1 MKRHKLIQRLTAAL
15 VAGAMALSFCA
26 PALAEAP
33 SAAAD
38 PAAPAA
44 TASTAE
50 NSTADTIVFDQLY
63 LGTQEDWAKTIAD
76 GSSGDV
82 ALQYTAADRT
92 LTVTGTYFRALTISA
107 PGVNVVLTGTTGPA
121 VKGDLTITDSAS
133 VAVTSSAA
141 GAQAVTG
148 STDITSDGAVSI
160 TGADRAVGGENLT
173 VNAGGDVTIVGG
185 CEGAS
190 IWHSASITTTGSVTL
205 TTTNSGGWV
214 QGTAGTGVLTVDAGG
229 DVTITGGTASQPTVN
244 DATVRCGGEFE
255 LRNPAG
261 GLVLCD
267 KTSDGKSGNLHYYN
281 TGATELVFRASSM
294 GATCDVFQPGG
305 STVFGTLGD
314 PSWITAKHEQDYQLT
329 LTNCSTM
336 FTRDSGTFYKD
347 ENINLRQTRP
357 LDGTV
362 FKGWTVT
369 TADGTD
375 VPFES
380 TSNGIRFTMP
390 ACAVMAA
397 ANWERA
403 TGQALWLSTE
413 RGHIMVTAD
422 LLKADPI
429 NGITYEDG
437 TFIVDEIKAAKT
449 LRVLGLAP
457 TEDELPDV
465 VLKNLTVDTLIV
477 DGVRDVTLDACRIG
491 ELVGYDHLD
500 TNYSLQITNARDV
513 VLANTSSRYSDIS
526 GVRNVTAKT
535 DGTLCDRLNI
545 DCTGDIAL
553 STAANTLGVACY
565 LRAGGSIRLTGA
577 PWYNLWVSSAQ
588 NVTVDANALPRHA
601 SFACSGI
608 VDITQRD
615 GSAIVEWDSDAA
627 WYLLEYYPETE
638 QPYVVTLNGE
648 TGEVRSDSYQLNN
661 LDDLR
666 AVQHLLITPASLLPD
681 DVDSD
686 AVGQFITDA
695 SGVLVSAALAGAAIY
710 GGYEVATR
718 VMLKNLLPEGAAIPA
733 TRGEL
738 AQLLWNAAGRP
749 EAGAVV
755 TVYPDITDADQQAAA
770 RWCTEQGLLTARSD
784 GTFAPTAGCPS
795 GGSSRCGTTP
805 LQNNAP
811 SSKASASALA
821 FLLHCTALLSPF
833 SSPAPPFLLTKTR
846 LAIIIM

>member
-1 MKRHKLIQRLTAAL
+1 MKLYTLTRRFTAAVLTA
-15 VAGAMALSFCA
+15 AMALSFCA

-33 SAAAD
+33 SAVAD

-63 LGTQEDWAKTIAD
+63 FGTQEDWDRTIVGAP
-76 GSSGDV
+76 SGDV
-82 ALQYTAADRT
+82 VLQYTAANRT
-92 LTVTGTYFRALTISA
+92 LTVTGTYFQALTISA
-107 PGVNVVLTGTTGPA
+107 PGVNVVLNGTTGPA
-121 VKGDLTITDSAS
+121 VMGDLTITDSAS

-205 TTTNSGGWV
+205 KTTNSGGWA
-214 QGTAGTGVLTVDAGG
+214 QGTAGTGVLTVDAGS
-229 DVTITGGTASQPTVN
+229 DVTITGGTANHPTVN
-244 DATVRCGGEFE
+244 GAIIRCGGEFE
-255 LRNPAG
+255 LLNPLG
-261 GLVLCD
+261 GRILPDTVSGS
-267 KTSDGKSGNLHYYN
+267 SDVGILNYINTNPTAEVVVRSSQDGDSCFPCGFKQGPIYGGNEDL
-281 TGATELVFRASSM
+281 TWF
-294 GATCDVFQPGG
+294 
-305 STVFGTLGD
+305 
-314 PSWITAKHEQDYQLT
+314 TAKYEQSYALT
-329 LTNCSTM
+329 LTGCAPA
-336 FTRDSGTFYKD
+336 DSAQGRTVFYAD
-347 ENINLRQTRP
+347 EEVRLVLKRP
-357 LDGTV
+357 VDGTT
-362 FKGWTVT
+362 FTDWTVT
-369 TADGTD
+369 KEDGTAVRFNQKGD
-375 VPFES
+375 
-380 TSNGIRFTMP
+380 GIRFTMP
-390 ACAVMAA
+390 ACAVTAA
-397 ANWERA
+397 ANWDREQA

-413 RGHIMVTAD
+413 QDSFIVS
-422 LLKADPI
+422 KASLEAAPI

-437 TFIVDEIKAAKT
+437 AFVVDGFIVDDIKAAKP

-465 VLKNLTVDTLIV
+465 VLKGLTIDTLIV

-491 ELVGYDHLD
+491 ELDGHDHLD
-500 TNYSLQITNARDV
+500 TVYSLQITNARDV

-553 STAANTLGVACY
+553 STAADTLGTLGVACY
-565 LRAGGSIRLTGA
+565 LRAGGNIRLTGA
-577 PWYNLWVSSAQ
+577 PWKTLMVHSVQ
-588 NVTVDANALPRHA
+588 NVTVDANALPRYA
-601 SFACSGI
+601 SFTCSGI

-627 WYLLEYYPETE
+627 WYLLAYYPETE

-648 TGEVRSDSYQLNN
+648 TGEVRSDLYQLDA

-695 SGVLVSAALAGAAIY
+695 SGVLVSAALAGAAVW
-710 GGYEVATR
+710 GGYEVTTR
-718 VMLKNLLPEGAAIPA
+718 VMLKNLLPEGTAIPA

-784 GTFAPTAGCPS
+784 GTFAPEARVPKW
-795 GGSSRCGTTP
+795 RVIEVW
-805 LQNNAP
+805 NH
-811 SSKASASALA
+811 A
-821 FLLHCTALLSPF
+821 FA
-833 SSPAPPFLLTKTR
+833 K
-846 LAIIIM
+846 

>member
-1 MKRHKLIQRLTAAL
+1 MKLYTLTRRFTAAVLTA
-15 VAGAMALSFCA
+15 AMALSFCA

-33 SAAAD
+33 GTAAD

-44 TASTAE
+44 SAPAE
-50 NSTADTIVFDQLY
+50 NSTADTIVFDKLY
-63 LGTQEDWAKTIAD
+63 FGTQEDWDRTIVGAP
-76 GSSGDV
+76 SGDV
-82 ALQYTAADRT
+82 VLQYTAANRT
-92 LTVTGTYFRALTISA
+92 LTVTGTYFQALTISA
-107 PGVNVVLTGTTGPA
+107 PGVNVVLNGTTGPA

-141 GAQAVTG
+141 EAQAVTG
-148 STDITSDGAVSI
+148 SADITSDGAVSI

-173 VNAGGDVTIVGG
+173 VNAGGDI
-185 CEGAS
+185 
-190 IWHSASITTTGSVTL
+190 
-205 TTTNSGGWV
+205 
-214 QGTAGTGVLTVDAGG
+214 
-229 DVTITGGTASQPTVN
+229 TITGGTANQPTVN

-294 GATCDVFQPGG
+294 GATCDVFQPGD
-305 STVFGTLGD
+305 STVFGTFGN

-347 ENINLRQTRP
+347 ENINLRRTRP

-369 TADGTD
+369 TADGTN
-375 VPFES
+375 VPFEP

-390 ACAVMAA
+390 DSAVTAT

-413 RGHIMVTAD
+413 QDSFIVS
-422 LLKADPI
+422 KASLEAALI

-437 TFIVDEIKAAKT
+437 AFVVDGFIVDDIKAAKP

-491 ELVGYDHLD
+491 ELDGHDHLD
-500 TNYSLQITNARDV
+500 TVYSLQITNARDV

-553 STAANTLGVACY
+553 STAADPLGVACY
-565 LRAGGSIRLTGA
+565 LRAGGSIRLIGA
-577 PWYNLWVSSAQ
+577 PWYALRVSSAQ
-588 NVTVDANALPRHA
+588 NVTVDANALPQRA
-601 SFACSGI
+601 SFTCSGI
-608 VDITQRD
+608 VDVSQRN
-615 GSAIVEWDSDAA
+615 GSAIGDSDAA

-648 TGEVRSDSYQLNN
+648 TGEVRSDLYQLDA

-666 AVQHLLITPASLLPD
+666 AVQHLLITPASLLPG

-695 SGVLVSAALAGAAIY
+695 SGVLVSAALAGAAVW
-710 GGYEVATR
+710 GGYEVTTR
-718 VMLKNLLPEGAAIPA
+718 VILHDLLPEGAAIPA

-784 GTFAPTAGCPS
+784 GTFAPDGRVPKW
-795 GGSSRCGTTP
+795 RVIEVW
-805 LQNNAP
+805 NH
-811 SSKASASALA
+811 A
-821 FLLHCTALLSPF
+821 FA
-833 SSPAPPFLLTKTR
+833 K
-846 LAIIIM
+846 

>member
-1 MKRHKLIQRLTAAL
+1 MKLYTLTRRFTAAVLTA
-15 VAGAMALSFCA
+15 AMALSFCA

-33 SAAAD
+33 GTAAD

-44 TASTAE
+44 SAPAE

-63 LGTQEDWAKTIAD
+63 FGTQEDWDWTIVGAP
-76 GSSGDV
+76 SGDV
-82 ALQYTAADRT
+82 VLQYTAANRT
-92 LTVTGTYFRALTISA
+92 LTVTGTYFQALTISA
-107 PGVNVVLTGTTGPA
+107 PGVNVVLNGTTGPA
-121 VKGDLTITDSAS
+121 VKGDLTITASAS

-160 TGADRAVGGENLT
+160 TGADRAVGGEKLT
-173 VNAGGDVTIVGG
+173 VNAGGDVTI
-185 CEGAS
+185 
-190 IWHSASITTTGSVTL
+190 
-205 TTTNSGGWV
+205 
-214 QGTAGTGVLTVDAGG
+214 
-229 DVTITGGTASQPTVN
+229 TGGTTSQPTVN

-294 GATCDVFQPGG
+294 GATCDVFQPGD
-305 STVFGTLGD
+305 STVFGTFGN

-347 ENINLRQTRP
+347 ENINLRRTRP

-369 TADGTD
+369 TADGTN
-375 VPFES
+375 VPFEP

-390 ACAVMAA
+390 ASAVTAT

-413 RGHIMVTAD
+413 QDSFIVS
-422 LLKADPI
+422 KASLEAAPI

-437 TFIVDEIKAAKT
+437 AFVVDGFIVDDIKA
-449 LRVLGLAP
+449 VLGLAP
-457 TEDELPDV
+457 TEDERPDV

-491 ELVGYDHLD
+491 ELDGHDHFD
-500 TNYSLQITNARDV
+500 TVYSLQITNARDV

-526 GVRNVTAKT
+526 GVRNVTAKA
-535 DGTLCDRLNI
+535 DDTLCDRLNI

-553 STAANTLGVACY
+553 STAADTLGLGVACY
-565 LRAGGSIRLTGA
+565 LRAGGSIRLIGA
-577 PWYNLWVSSAQ
+577 PWYALRVSSAQ
-588 NVTVDANALPRHA
+588 NVTVDANALPQRA
-601 SFACSGI
+601 SFTCSGI

-615 GSAIVEWDSDAA
+615 GSAIGDSDAA

-648 TGEVRSDSYQLNN
+648 TGEVRSDLYQLDA

-666 AVQHLLITPASLLPD
+666 AVQHLLITPASLLTD

-695 SGVLVSAALAGAAIY
+695 SGVLVSAALAGAAVW
-710 GGYEVATR
+710 GGYEVTTR
-718 VMLKNLLPEGAAIPA
+718 VMLKNLLPEGTAIPA

-784 GTFAPTAGCPS
+784 GTFAPDARVPKW
-795 GGSSRCGTTP
+795 RVIEVW
-805 LQNNAP
+805 N
-811 SSKASASALA
+811 KAFAR
-821 FLLHCTALLSPF
+821 
-833 SSPAPPFLLTKTR
+833 K
-846 LAIIIM
+846 

>member
-1 MKRHKLIQRLTAAL
+1 MKLYTLTRRFTAAVLTA
-15 VAGAMALSFCA
+15 AMALSFCA

-50 NSTADTIVFDQLY
+50 NSTADIIVFDQLY
-63 LGTQEDWAKTIAD
+63 LGTQEDWTKIIAD
-76 GSSGDV
+76 GSSGNV
-82 ALQYTAADRT
+82 ALQYTAADRI
-92 LTVTGTYFRALTISA
+92 LTVTGTYFKALTISA

-141 GAQAVTG
+141 GVPAVTG

-173 VNAGGDVTIVGG
+173 VNAGGDVTI
-185 CEGAS
+185 
-190 IWHSASITTTGSVTL
+190 
-205 TTTNSGGWV
+205 
-214 QGTAGTGVLTVDAGG
+214 
-229 DVTITGGTASQPTVN
+229 TGGTTSQPTVN

-294 GATCDVFQPGG
+294 GATCDVFQPGD
-305 STVFGTLGD
+305 STVFGTFGN

-347 ENINLRQTRP
+347 ENINLRRTRP

-369 TADGTD
+369 TADGTN
-375 VPFES
+375 VPFEP

-390 ACAVMAA
+390 DSAVTAT

-403 TGQALWLSTE
+403 TGQALWLSTGTE
-413 RGHIMVTAD
+413 QGGIIVTKDSLEAN
-422 LLKADPI
+422 PMS
-429 NGITYEDG
+429 GITYEDG

-457 TEDELPDV
+457 TEDERPDV

-491 ELVGYDHLD
+491 KLNNHDHLD
-500 TNYSLQITNARDV
+500 TVYSLQITNARDV

-553 STAANTLGVACY
+553 STAADTLGVACY
-565 LRAGGSIRLTGA
+565 LQAGGSIRLIGA
-577 PWYNLWVSSAQ
+577 PWYALRVSSAQ
-588 NVTVDANALPRHA
+588 NVTVDANALPQRA
-601 SFACSGI
+601 FFTCSGI

-615 GSAIVEWDSDAA
+615 GSAIGDSDAA

-648 TGEVRSDSYQLNN
+648 TGEVRSDLYQLDA

-666 AVQHLLITPASLLPD
+666 AVQHLLITPASLLPG

-718 VMLKNLLPEGAAIPA
+718 VILHDLLPEGTAIPA

-738 AQLLWNAAGRP
+738 ALLLWNAAGRP

-784 GTFAPTAGCPS
+784 GTFAPDGRVPKW
-795 GGSSRCGTTP
+795 RVIEVW
-805 LQNNAP
+805 N
-811 SSKASASALA
+811 KAFAR
-821 FLLHCTALLSPF
+821 
-833 SSPAPPFLLTKTR
+833 K
-846 LAIIIM
+846 

>member
-1 MKRHKLIQRLTAAL
+1 M
-15 VAGAMALSFCA
+15 
-26 PALAEAP
+26 
-33 SAAAD
+33 
-38 PAAPAA
+38 
-44 TASTAE
+44 
-50 NSTADTIVFDQLY
+50 
-63 LGTQEDWAKTIAD
+63 
-76 GSSGDV
+76 
-82 ALQYTAADRT
+82 
-92 LTVTGTYFRALTISA
+92 
-107 PGVNVVLTGTTGPA
+107 
-121 VKGDLTITDSAS
+121 GDLTITDSAS

-148 STDITSDGAVSI
+148 NTDITSDGAVSI

-173 VNAGGDVTIVGG
+173 VNAGGDVTI
-185 CEGAS
+185 
-190 IWHSASITTTGSVTL
+190 
-205 TTTNSGGWV
+205 
-214 QGTAGTGVLTVDAGG
+214 
-229 DVTITGGTASQPTVN
+229 TGGTTSQPTVN

-294 GATCDVFQPGG
+294 GATCDVFQPGD
-305 STVFGTLGD
+305 STVFGTFGN

-347 ENINLRQTRP
+347 ENINLRRTRP

-369 TADGTD
+369 TADGTN
-375 VPFES
+375 VPFEP

-390 ACAVMAA
+390 ASAVTAT

-413 RGHIMVTAD
+413 QDSFIVS
-422 LLKADPI
+422 KASLEAAPI

-437 TFIVDEIKAAKT
+437 AFVVDGFIVDDIKA
-449 LRVLGLAP
+449 VLGLAP

-491 ELVGYDHLD
+491 ELDGHDHFD
-500 TNYSLQITNARDV
+500 TVYSLQITNARDV
-513 VLANTSSRYSDIS
+513 VLANTSSSYSDLS
-526 GVRNVTAKT
+526 GVRNVTAKA
-535 DGTLCDRLNI
+535 DDTLCDRLNI

-553 STAANTLGVACY
+553 STAADTLGLGVACY
-565 LRAGGSIRLTGA
+565 LRAGGSIRLIGA
-577 PWYNLWVSSAQ
+577 PWKTLMVHSAQ
-588 NVTVDANALPRHA
+588 NATVDANALPQRA
-601 SFACSGI
+601 SFTCSGI

-615 GSAIVEWDSDAA
+615 GSAIGDSDAA

-648 TGEVRSDSYQLNN
+648 TGEVRSDLYQLDA

-695 SGVLVSAALAGAAIY
+695 SGVLVSAALAGAAVW
-710 GGYEVATR
+710 GGYEVTTR
-718 VMLKNLLPEGAAIPA
+718 VMLKNLLPEGTAIPA

-784 GTFAPTAGCPS
+784 GTFAPDGRVPKW
-795 GGSSRCGTTP
+795 RVIEVW
-805 LQNNAP
+805 N
-811 SSKASASALA
+811 KAFAR
-821 FLLHCTALLSPF
+821 
-833 SSPAPPFLLTKTR
+833 K
-846 LAIIIM
+846 

>member
-1 MKRHKLIQRLTAAL
+1 MKLYTLTRRFTAAVLTA
-15 VAGAMALSFCA
+15 AMALSFCA

-33 SAAAD
+33 GTAAD

-63 LGTQEDWAKTIAD
+63 FGTQKDWAKTITGAP
-76 GSSGDV
+76 SGDV
-82 ALQYTAADRT
+82 VLQYTAANRT
-92 LTVTGTYFRALTISA
+92 LTVTGTYFQALTISA
-107 PGVNVVLTGTTGPA
+107 PGVNVVLNGTTGPA
-121 VKGDLTITDSAS
+121 VMGDLTITDSAS

-148 STDITSDGAVSI
+148 NTDITSDGAVSI

-173 VNAGGDVTIVGG
+173 VNAGGDVTI
-185 CEGAS
+185 
-190 IWHSASITTTGSVTL
+190 
-205 TTTNSGGWV
+205 
-214 QGTAGTGVLTVDAGG
+214 
-229 DVTITGGTASQPTVN
+229 TGGTTSQPTVN

-294 GATCDVFQPGG
+294 GATCDVFQPGD
-305 STVFGTLGD
+305 STVFGTFGN

-347 ENINLRQTRP
+347 ENINLRRTRP

-369 TADGTD
+369 TADGTN
-375 VPFES
+375 VPFEP

-390 ACAVMAA
+390 DSAVTAT

-413 RGHIMVTAD
+413 QDSFIVS
-422 LLKADPI
+422 KASLEAAPI

-437 TFIVDEIKAAKT
+437 AFVVDGFIVDDIKAAKT

-457 TEDELPDV
+457 TEDERPDV

-477 DGVRDVTLDACRIG
+477 DGVRDVTLNACRIG
-491 ELVGYDHLD
+491 ELDGHDHFD
-500 TNYSLQITNARDV
+500 TVYSLQITNARDV

-553 STAANTLGVACY
+553 SLSTAADPLGVACY
-565 LRAGGSIRLTGA
+565 LRAGGSIRLIGA
-577 PWYNLWVSSAQ
+577 PWKTLMVHSAQ
-588 NVTVDANALPRHA
+588 NATVDANALPQRA
-601 SFACSGI
+601 SFTCSGI

-615 GSAIVEWDSDAA
+615 GSAIGDSDAA

-648 TGEVRSDSYQLNN
+648 TGEVRSDLYQLDA

-695 SGVLVSAALAGAAIY
+695 SGVLVSAALAGAAVW
-710 GGYEVATR
+710 GGYEVTTR
-718 VMLKNLLPEGAAIPA
+718 VMLKNLLPEGTAIPA

-784 GTFAPTAGCPS
+784 GTFAPDARVPKW
-795 GGSSRCGTTP
+795 RVIEVW
-805 LQNNAP
+805 NH
-811 SSKASASALA
+811 A
-821 FLLHCTALLSPF
+821 FA
-833 SSPAPPFLLTKTR
+833 K
-846 LAIIIM
+846 

>member
-1 MKRHKLIQRLTAAL
+1 MKLYTLTRRFTAAVLTA
-15 VAGAMALSFCA
+15 AMALSFCA

-63 LGTQEDWAKTIAD
+63 LGTQKDWAKTITGAP
-76 GSSGDV
+76 SGDV
-82 ALQYTAADRT
+82 VLQYTAANRT
-92 LTVTGTYFRALTISA
+92 LTVTGTYFQALTISA
-107 PGVNVVLTGTTGPA
+107 PGVNVVLNGTTGPA
-121 VKGDLTITDSAS
+121 VKGDLNITASAS

-141 GAQAVTG
+141 EAQAVTG
-148 STDITSDGAVSI
+148 SADITSDGAVSI
-160 TGADRAVGGENLT
+160 TGTDRAVGGENLT
-173 VNAGGDVTIVGG
+173 VNAGGDVTI
-185 CEGAS
+185 
-190 IWHSASITTTGSVTL
+190 
-205 TTTNSGGWV
+205 
-214 QGTAGTGVLTVDAGG
+214 
-229 DVTITGGTASQPTVN
+229 TGGTTSQPTVN

-294 GATCDVFQPGG
+294 GATCDVFQPGD
-305 STVFGTLGD
+305 STVFGTFGN

-347 ENINLRQTRP
+347 ENINLRRTRP

-369 TADGTD
+369 TADGTN
-375 VPFES
+375 VPFEP

-390 ACAVMAA
+390 DSAVTAT

-422 LLKADPI
+422 LLKAAPI

-437 TFIVDEIKAAKT
+437 AFVVDGFIVDDIKAARP

-491 ELVGYDHLD
+491 ELDGHDHLD
-500 TNYSLQITNARDV
+500 TVYSLQITNARDV

-553 STAANTLGVACY
+553 STAADTLTLGVACY
-565 LRAGGSIRLTGA
+565 LRAGGSIRLIGA
-577 PWYNLWVSSAQ
+577 PWKTLMVHSAQ
-588 NVTVDANALPRHA
+588 NVTVDANALPQHA
-601 SFACSGI
+601 SFTCSGI
-608 VDITQRD
+608 VDVSQRN
-615 GSAIVEWDSDAA
+615 GSAIGDSDAA
-627 WYLLEYYPETE
+627 WYLLEYYPETG

-648 TGEVRSDSYQLNN
+648 TGEVRSDFYQLDA

-695 SGVLVSAALAGAAIY
+695 SGVLVSAALAGAAVW
-710 GGYEVATR
+710 GGYEVTTR
-718 VMLKNLLPEGAAIPA
+718 VMLKNLLPEGTAIPA

-784 GTFAPTAGCPS
+784 GTFAPDGRVPKW
-795 GGSSRCGTTP
+795 RVIEVW
-805 LQNNAP
+805 N
-811 SSKASASALA
+811 KAFAR
-821 FLLHCTALLSPF
+821 
-833 SSPAPPFLLTKTR
+833 K
-846 LAIIIM
+846 

>member
-1 MKRHKLIQRLTAAL
+1 MKLYTLTRRFTAAVLTA
-15 VAGAMALSFCA
+15 AMALSFCA

-33 SAAAD
+33 GTAAD

-44 TASTAE
+44 SAPAE

-63 LGTQEDWAKTIAD
+63 LGTQKDWAKTITGAP
-76 GSSGDV
+76 SGDV
-82 ALQYTAADRT
+82 VLQYTAANRT
-92 LTVTGTYFRALTISA
+92 LTVTGTYFQALTISA
-107 PGVNVVLTGTTGPA
+107 PGVNVVLNGTNGPA
-121 VKGDLTITDSAS
+121 VKGDLTITASAS

-148 STDITSDGAVSI
+148 NTDITSDGAVSI
-160 TGADRAVGGENLT
+160 TGADRAVGGEKLT

-205 TTTNSGGWV
+205 KTTNSGGWA
-214 QGTAGTGVLTVDAGG
+214 QGTAGTGVLTVDAGS
-229 DVTITGGTASQPTVN
+229 DVTITGGTANHPTVN
-244 DATVRCGGEFE
+244 GAIIRCGGEFE
-255 LRNPAG
+255 LLNPLG
-261 GLVLCD
+261 GRILPDPVSGS
-267 KTSDGKSGNLHYYN
+267 SDVGILNYINTNPTAEVVVRSSQDGDSCFPCGFKQGPIYGGNEDL
-281 TGATELVFRASSM
+281 TWF
-294 GATCDVFQPGG
+294 
-305 STVFGTLGD
+305 
-314 PSWITAKHEQDYQLT
+314 TAKYEQSYALT
-329 LTNCSTM
+329 LTGCAPA
-336 FTRDSGTFYKD
+336 DSAQGRTVFYPGEEVHLVLK
-347 ENINLRQTRP
+347 RP
-357 LDGTV
+357 VDGTT
-362 FKGWTVT
+362 FTDWTVT
-369 TADGTD
+369 KEDGTAVRFNQKGD
-375 VPFES
+375 
-380 TSNGIRFTMP
+380 GIRFTMP
-390 ACAVMAA
+390 ACAVTAA
-397 ANWERA
+397 ANWDREQA

-413 RGHIMVTAD
+413 QGWIIVTKDSLEA
-422 LLKADPI
+422 API

-437 TFIVDEIKAAKT
+437 TFIVDDIKAAKP

-491 ELVGYDHLD
+491 ELDGHDHLD
-500 TNYSLQITNARDV
+500 TVYSLQITNARDV

-553 STAANTLGVACY
+553 STAADTLTLGVACY
-565 LRAGGSIRLTGA
+565 LRAGGSIRLIGA
-577 PWYNLWVSSAQ
+577 PWKTLMVHSAQ
-588 NVTVDANALPRHA
+588 NVTVDANALPQHA
-601 SFACSGI
+601 SFTCSGI
-608 VDITQRD
+608 VDVSQRN
-615 GSAIVEWDSDAA
+615 GSAIGDSDAA
-627 WYLLEYYPETE
+627 WYLLEYYPETG

-648 TGEVRSDSYQLNN
+648 IGEVRSDFYQLDA

-666 AVQHLLITPASLLPD
+666 AVQHLLITPASLLPG

-695 SGVLVSAALAGAAIY
+695 SGVLVSAALAGAAVW
-710 GGYEVATR
+710 GGYEVTTR
-718 VMLKNLLPEGAAIPA
+718 VMLKNLLPEGTAIPA

-755 TVYPDITDADQQAAA
+755 TVYPDITDAGQQAAA

-784 GTFAPTAGCPS
+784 GTFAPDARVPKW
-795 GGSSRCGTTP
+795 RVIEVW
-805 LQNNAP
+805 N
-811 SSKASASALA
+811 KAFAR
-821 FLLHCTALLSPF
+821 
-833 SSPAPPFLLTKTR
+833 K
-846 LAIIIM
+846 

>member
-1 MKRHKLIQRLTAAL
+1 MKLYTLTRRFTAAVLTA
-15 VAGAMALSFCA
+15 AMALSFCA

-33 SAAAD
+33 SAVAD

-63 LGTQEDWAKTIAD
+63 LGTQEDWAKTITGD
-76 GSSGDV
+76 SSGDV

-92 LTVTGTYFRALTISA
+92 LTVTGTYFKALTISA

-121 VKGDLTITDSAS
+121 VKGDLNIKDSAS

-141 GAQAVTG
+141 EAQAVTG

-160 TGADRAVGGENLT
+160 TGTDRAVGGENLT

-205 TTTNSGGWV
+205 TTTNRGGWA
-214 QGTAGTGVLTVDAGG
+214 QGTAGTGVLTVDAGS
-229 DVTITGGTASQPTVN
+229 DVTITGGTANQPTVN

-294 GATCDVFQPGG
+294 GATCDVFQPGD
-305 STVFGTLGD
+305 STVFGTFGD
-314 PSWITAKHEQDYQLT
+314 PSWITAKHEQSYQLT
-329 LTNCSTM
+329 LTGCAPA
-336 FTRDSGTFYKD
+336 DSAQGRTVFYAGEEVRLVLK
-347 ENINLRQTRP
+347 RP
-357 LDGTV
+357 VDGTT
-362 FKGWTVT
+362 FTGWTVT
-369 TADGTD
+369 KEDGTAVQFNRKGD
-375 VPFES
+375 S
-380 TSNGIRFTMP
+380 IRFTMP
-390 ACAVMAA
+390 ASAVTAT

-413 RGHIMVTAD
+413 QGWIIVTKD
-422 LLKADPI
+422 SLEADPMH
-429 NGITYEDG
+429 GITYEDG
-437 TFIVDEIKAAKT
+437 TFIVDDIKAART

-465 VLKNLTVDTLIV
+465 VLKGLTIDTLIV
-477 DGVRDVTLDACRIG
+477 DGVRDVTLNACRIG
-491 ELVGYDHLD
+491 ELNNHDHLD
-500 TNYSLQITNARDV
+500 TVYSLQITNARDV
-513 VLANTSSRYSDIS
+513 VLANTSSRYSDLS
-526 GVRNVTAKT
+526 GVRNVTAKA
-535 DGTLCDRLNI
+535 DDTLCDRLNI

-565 LRAGGSIRLTGA
+565 LRAGGNIRLTGA
-577 PWYNLWVSSAQ
+577 PWKTLMVHNAQ
-588 NVTVDANALPRHA
+588 NVTVDANALPRYA
-601 SFACSGI
+601 SFTCSGI

-627 WYLLEYYPETE
+627 WYLLVYCAETE

-648 TGEVRSDSYQLNN
+648 TGEVRSDLYQLDA

-695 SGVLVSAALAGAAIY
+695 SGVLVSAALAGAAVW
-710 GGYEVATR
+710 GGYEVVTR
-718 VMLKNLLPEGAAIPA
+718 AMLYGMLPEGTAIPA

-784 GTFAPTAGCPS
+784 GTFAPDGRVPKW
-795 GGSSRCGTTP
+795 RVIEVW
-805 LQNNAP
+805 NH
-811 SSKASASALA
+811 A
-821 FLLHCTALLSPF
+821 FA
-833 SSPAPPFLLTKTR
+833 K
-846 LAIIIM
+846 

>member
-1 MKRHKLIQRLTAAL
+1 MKLYTLTRRFTAAVLTA
-15 VAGAMALSFCA
+15 AMALSFCA

-33 SAAAD
+33 GTAAD

-44 TASTAE
+44 SAPAE
-50 NSTADTIVFDQLY
+50 NSTADTIVFDKLY
-63 LGTQEDWAKTIAD
+63 FGTQEDWTIVGAP
-76 GSSGDV
+76 SGDV
-82 ALQYTAADRT
+82 VLQYTAANRT
-92 LTVTGTYFRALTISA
+92 LTVTGTYFGALTISA
-107 PGVNVVLTGTTGPA
+107 PGVNVVLNGTTGPA
-121 VKGDLTITDSAS
+121 VMGDLTITDSAS

-148 STDITSDGAVSI
+148 NTDITSDGAVSI
-160 TGADRAVGGENLT
+160 TGADRAVGGEKLT

-205 TTTNSGGWV
+205 KTTNSGGWA
-214 QGTAGTGVLTVDAGG
+214 QGTAGTGVLTVDAGS
-229 DVTITGGTASQPTVN
+229 DVTITGGTANHPTVN
-244 DATVRCGGEFE
+244 GAIIRCGGEFE
-255 LRNPAG
+255 LLNPLG
-261 GLVLCD
+261 GRILPDPVSGS
-267 KTSDGKSGNLHYYN
+267 SDVGILNYINTNPTAEVVVRSSQDGDRCFPCGFKQGPIYGGNEDL
-281 TGATELVFRASSM
+281 TWF
-294 GATCDVFQPGG
+294 
-305 STVFGTLGD
+305 
-314 PSWITAKHEQDYQLT
+314 TAKYEQSYALT
-329 LTNCSTM
+329 LTGCAPA
-336 FTRDSGTFYKD
+336 DSAQGRTVFYAGEEVRLVLK
-347 ENINLRQTRP
+347 RP
-357 LDGTV
+357 VDGTT
-362 FKGWTVT
+362 FTGCWTVT
-369 TADGTD
+369 KEDGTAVQFNQKGD
-375 VPFES
+375 
-380 TSNGIRFTMP
+380 GIRFTMP
-390 ACAVMAA
+390 ASAVTAT

-413 RGHIMVTAD
+413 PGWIIVTKD
-422 LLKADPI
+422 SLEADPI

-437 TFIVDEIKAAKT
+437 TFIVDDIKAARP

-491 ELVGYDHLD
+491 ELDGHDHLD
-500 TNYSLQITNARDV
+500 TVYSLQITNARDV

-553 STAANTLGVACY
+553 STAADTLGVACY
-565 LRAGGSIRLTGA
+565 LRAGGSIRLIGA
-577 PWYNLWVSSAQ
+577 PWYALRVSSAQ
-588 NVTVDANALPRHA
+588 NVIVDANALPQRA
-601 SFACSGI
+601 FFTCSGI

-615 GSAIVEWDSDAA
+615 GSAIGDSDAA

-648 TGEVRSDSYQLNN
+648 TGEVRSDLYQLDA

-666 AVQHLLITPASLLPD
+666 AVQHLLITPASLLPG

-695 SGVLVSAALAGAAIY
+695 SGVLVSAALAGAAVW
-710 GGYEVATR
+710 GGYEVTTR
-718 VMLKNLLPEGAAIPA
+718 VMLKNLLPEGTAIPA

-784 GTFAPTAGCPS
+784 GTFAPDARVPKW
-795 GGSSRCGTTP
+795 RVIEVW
-805 LQNNAP
+805 N
-811 SSKASASALA
+811 KAFAR
-821 FLLHCTALLSPF
+821 
-833 SSPAPPFLLTKTR
+833 K
-846 LAIIIM
+846 

>member
-1 MKRHKLIQRLTAAL
+1 MKLYTLTRRFTAAVLTA
-15 VAGAMALSFCA
+15 AMALSFCA

-33 SAAAD
+33 GTAAD

-44 TASTAE
+44 SAPAE

-63 LGTQEDWAKTIAD
+63 FGTQEDWDRTIVGAP
-76 GSSGDV
+76 SGDV
-82 ALQYTAADRT
+82 VLQYTAANRT
-92 LTVTGTYFRALTISA
+92 LTVTGTYFQALTISA
-107 PGVNVVLTGTTGPA
+107 PGVNVVLNGTTGPA
-121 VKGDLTITDSAS
+121 VKGDLNITASAS
-133 VAVTSSAA
+133 VIITSSAA

-160 TGADRAVGGENLT
+160 TGTDRAVGGENLT
-173 VNAGGDVTIVGG
+173 VNAGGDVTI
-185 CEGAS
+185 
-190 IWHSASITTTGSVTL
+190 
-205 TTTNSGGWV
+205 
-214 QGTAGTGVLTVDAGG
+214 
-229 DVTITGGTASQPTVN
+229 TGGTTSQPTVN

-294 GATCDVFQPGG
+294 GATCDVFQPGD
-305 STVFGTLGD
+305 STVFGTFGN

-347 ENINLRQTRP
+347 ENINLRRTRP

-369 TADGTD
+369 TADGTN
-375 VPFES
+375 VPFEP

-390 ACAVMAA
+390 DSAVTAT

-422 LLKADPI
+422 LLKAAPI

-437 TFIVDEIKAAKT
+437 AFVVDGFIVDDIKAARP

-491 ELVGYDHLD
+491 ELDGHDHLD
-500 TNYSLQITNARDV
+500 TVYSLQITNARDV

-553 STAANTLGVACY
+553 STAADTLGVACY
-565 LRAGGSIRLTGA
+565 LRAGGSIRLIGA
-577 PWYNLWVSSAQ
+577 PWYALRVSSAQ
-588 NVTVDANALPRHA
+588 NVTVDANALPQRA
-601 SFACSGI
+601 FFTCSGI

-615 GSAIVEWDSDAA
+615 GSAIGDSDAA

-648 TGEVRSDSYQLNN
+648 TGEVRSDLYQLDA

-666 AVQHLLITPASLLPD
+666 AVQHLLITPASLLPG

-695 SGVLVSAALAGAAIY
+695 SGVLVSAALAGAAVW
-710 GGYEVATR
+710 GGYEVTTR
-718 VMLKNLLPEGAAIPA
+718 VMLKNLLPEGTAIPA

-784 GTFAPTAGCPS
+784 GTFAPDGRVPKW
-795 GGSSRCGTTP
+795 RVIEVW
-805 LQNNAP
+805 N
-811 SSKASASALA
+811 KAFAR
-821 FLLHCTALLSPF
+821 
-833 SSPAPPFLLTKTR
+833 K
-846 LAIIIM
+846 

>member
-15 VAGAMALSFCA
+15 VAGAMALSLSA
-26 PALAEAP
+26 PALAAAP

-50 NSTADTIVFDQLY
+50 NSTADTIVLDQLY
-63 LGTQEDWAKTIAD
+63 LGTQEDWTKTIVG

-92 LTVTGTYFRALTISA
+92 LTVTGTYFKALTISA

-121 VKGDLTITDSAS
+121 VKGDLTITASAN

-160 TGADRAVGGENLT
+160 TGTDRAVGGENLT
-173 VNAGGDVTIVGG
+173 VNAGGDVTI
-185 CEGAS
+185 
-190 IWHSASITTTGSVTL
+190 
-205 TTTNSGGWV
+205 
-214 QGTAGTGVLTVDAGG
+214 
-229 DVTITGGTASQPTVN
+229 TGGTASQPTIN

-294 GATCDVFQPGG
+294 GATCDVFQPGD

-314 PSWITAKHEQDYQLT
+314 PSWITAKHEQSYQLT

-357 LDGTV
+357 TDGTV
-362 FKGWTVT
+362 FTGWTVT

-375 VPFES
+375 VPFKS

-390 ACAVMAA
+390 ACAVTAA
-397 ANWERA
+397 ANWEPAQA

-413 RGHIMVTAD
+413 RGHITVTAD

-429 NGITYEDG
+429 RGITYKDGAFVVEDIN
-437 TFIVDEIKAAKT
+437 TAET

-457 TEDELPDV
+457 TEDERPDV

-477 DGVRDVTLDACRIG
+477 DGVRDVTLAACRIG
-491 ELVGYDHLD
+491 DLDGHDHFD

-513 VLANTSSRYSDIS
+513 VLTDTSIRYSDLS
-526 GVRNVTAKT
+526 GVRNVTAKA
-535 DGTLCDRLNI
+535 DDTLCDRLNI

-565 LRAGGSIRLTGA
+565 LQAGGSIRLTGA
-577 PWYNLWVSSAQ
+577 PWKTLMVHSAQ
-588 NVTVDANALPRHA
+588 NATVDANALPQHA
-601 SFACSGI
+601 SFTCSGI
-608 VDITQRD
+608 VDVSQRN
-615 GSAIVEWDSDAA
+615 GGAIVERDSGSP

-695 SGVLVSAALAGAAIY
+695 SGVLVSAALAGAAVW

-718 VMLKNLLPEGAAIPA
+718 VILHDLLPEGTAIPA

-738 AQLLWNAAGRP
+738 ALLLWNAAGRP

-784 GTFAPTAGCPS
+784 GTFAPDGRVPKW
-795 GGSSRCGTTP
+795 RVIEVW
-805 LQNNAP
+805 NH
-811 SSKASASALA
+811 A
-821 FLLHCTALLSPF
+821 FA
-833 SSPAPPFLLTKTR
+833 K
-846 LAIIIM
+846 

>member
-1 MKRHKLIQRLTAAL
+1 MKLYTLTRRFTAAVLTA
-15 VAGAMALSFCA
+15 AMALSFCA

-50 NSTADTIVFDQLY
+50 NSTADIIVFDQLY
-63 LGTQEDWAKTIAD
+63 LGTQEDWTKIIAD
-76 GSSGDV
+76 GSSGNV
-82 ALQYTAADRT
+82 ALQYTAADRI
-92 LTVTGTYFRALTISA
+92 LTVTGTYFKALTISA

-141 GAQAVTG
+141 GVPAVTG

-173 VNAGGDVTIVGG
+173 VNAGGDVTI
-185 CEGAS
+185 
-190 IWHSASITTTGSVTL
+190 
-205 TTTNSGGWV
+205 
-214 QGTAGTGVLTVDAGG
+214 
-229 DVTITGGTASQPTVN
+229 TGGTTSQPTVN

-294 GATCDVFQPGG
+294 GATCDVFQPGD
-305 STVFGTLGD
+305 STVFGTFGN

-347 ENINLRQTRP
+347 ENINLRRTRP

-369 TADGTD
+369 TADGTN
-375 VPFES
+375 VPFEP

-390 ACAVMAA
+390 DSAVTAT

-413 RGHIMVTAD
+413 QEQGWIIVTKDSLEA
-422 LLKADPI
+422 API

-437 TFIVDEIKAAKT
+437 AFVVDGFIVDDIKAARP

-477 DGVRDVTLDACRIG
+477 DGVRDVTLNACRIG
-491 ELVGYDHLD
+491 ELNNHDHLD
-500 TNYSLQITNARDV
+500 TVYSLQITNARDV

-526 GVRNVTAKT
+526 GVRNVTAKA

-553 STAANTLGVACY
+553 STAADTLGTLGVACY

-577 PWYNLWVSSAQ
+577 PWKTLMVHSAQ
-588 NVTVDANALPRHA
+588 NVTVDANALPRYA
-601 SFACSGI
+601 SFTCSGI

-695 SGVLVSAALAGAAIY
+695 SGVLVSAALAGAAVW
-710 GGYEVATR
+710 GGYEVTTR
-718 VMLKNLLPEGAAIPA
+718 VMLKNLLPEGTAIPA

-784 GTFAPTAGCPS
+784 GTFAPDARVPKW
-795 GGSSRCGTTP
+795 RVIEVW
-805 LQNNAP
+805 NH
-811 SSKASASALA
+811 A
-821 FLLHCTALLSPF
+821 FA
-833 SSPAPPFLLTKTR
+833 K
-846 LAIIIM
+846 

>member
-1 MKRHKLIQRLTAAL
+1 MKLYTLTRRFTAAVLTA
-15 VAGAMALSFCA
+15 AMALSFCA

-33 SAAAD
+33 GTAAD

-44 TASTAE
+44 SAPAE

-63 LGTQEDWAKTIAD
+63 FGTQEDLDRTIVGAP
-76 GSSGDV
+76 SGDV
-82 ALQYTAADRT
+82 VLQYTAANRT
-92 LTVTGTYFRALTISA
+92 LTVTGTYFQALTISA
-107 PGVNVVLTGTTGPA
+107 PGVNVGLNGTTGPA

-160 TGADRAVGGENLT
+160 TGTDRAVGGEKLT
-173 VNAGGDVTIVGG
+173 VNAGGDVTI
-185 CEGAS
+185 
-190 IWHSASITTTGSVTL
+190 
-205 TTTNSGGWV
+205 
-214 QGTAGTGVLTVDAGG
+214 
-229 DVTITGGTASQPTVN
+229 TGGTTSQPTVN

-294 GATCDVFQPGG
+294 GATCDVFQPGD
-305 STVFGTLGD
+305 STVFGTFGD

-347 ENINLRQTRP
+347 ENINLRRTRP

-375 VPFES
+375 VPFEP
-380 TSNGIRFTMP
+380 TSDGIRFKMP
-390 ACAVMAA
+390 ACAVTAA
-397 ANWERA
+397 ANWDREQA
-403 TGQALWLSTE
+403 TGQALWLST
-413 RGHIMVTAD
+413 GQDSFIVS
-422 LLKADPI
+422 KASLEAAPI

-437 TFIVDEIKAAKT
+437 AFVVDGFIVDDIKA
-449 LRVLGLAP
+449 VLGLAP
-457 TEDELPDV
+457 TEDERPDV

-491 ELVGYDHLD
+491 ELDGHDHLD
-500 TNYSLQITNARDV
+500 TVYSLQITNARDV

-526 GVRNVTAKT
+526 GVRNVTAKA

-553 STAANTLGVACY
+553 STAADTLTLGVACY
-565 LRAGGSIRLTGA
+565 LRAGGSIRLIGA
-577 PWYNLWVSSAQ
+577 PWKTLMVHSAQ
-588 NVTVDANALPRHA
+588 NVTVDANALPQHA
-601 SFACSGI
+601 SFTCSGI
-608 VDITQRD
+608 VDVSQRN
-615 GSAIVEWDSDAA
+615 GSAIGDSDAA
-627 WYLLEYYPETE
+627 WYLLEYYPETG

-648 TGEVRSDSYQLNN
+648 TGEVRSDFYQLDA

-666 AVQHLLITPASLLPD
+666 AVQHLLITPASLLTD

-695 SGVLVSAALAGAAIY
+695 GGVLVSAALAGAAVW
-710 GGYEVATR
+710 GGYEVTTR
-718 VMLKNLLPEGAAIPA
+718 VMLKNLLPEGTAIPA

-738 AQLLWNAAGRP
+738 ALLLWNAAGRP

-784 GTFAPTAGCPS
+784 GTFAPDGRVPKW
-795 GGSSRCGTTP
+795 RVIEVW
-805 LQNNAP
+805 N
-811 SSKASASALA
+811 KAFAR
-821 FLLHCTALLSPF
+821 
-833 SSPAPPFLLTKTR
+833 K
-846 LAIIIM
+846 

>member
-1 MKRHKLIQRLTAAL
+1 MKLYTLTRRFTAAVLTA
-15 VAGAMALSFCA
+15 AMALSFCA

-63 LGTQEDWAKTIAD
+63 LGTREDWDRTIVGAP
-76 GSSGDV
+76 SGDV
-82 ALQYTAADRT
+82 VLQYTAANRT
-92 LTVTGTYFRALTISA
+92 LTVTGTYFQALTISA
-107 PGVNVVLTGTTGPA
+107 PGVNVVLNGTNGPA
-121 VKGDLTITDSAS
+121 VKGDLTITASAS

-160 TGADRAVGGENLT
+160 TGADRAVGGESLT
-173 VNAGGDVTIVGG
+173 VNAGGDVTI
-185 CEGAS
+185 
-190 IWHSASITTTGSVTL
+190 
-205 TTTNSGGWV
+205 
-214 QGTAGTGVLTVDAGG
+214 
-229 DVTITGGTASQPTVN
+229 TGGTTSQPTVN

-267 KTSDGKSGNLHYYN
+267 KTSDGKFGNLHYYN

-294 GATCDVFQPGG
+294 DATCDVFQPGD
-305 STVFGTLGD
+305 STVFGTLGN
-314 PSWITAKHEQDYQLT
+314 PSWITAKHEQSYQLT
-329 LTNCSTM
+329 LTGCAPA
-336 FTRDSGTFYKD
+336 DSAQGRTVFYAGEEVRLVLK
-347 ENINLRQTRP
+347 RP
-357 LDGTV
+357 VDGTT
-362 FKGWTVT
+362 FTGWTVT
-369 TADGTD
+369 KEDGTA
-375 VPFES
+375 VQFNQKG
-380 TSNGIRFTMP
+380 NGIRFTMP
-390 ACAVMAA
+390 ASAVTAT

-413 RGHIMVTAD
+413 QEQGWIIVTKDSLEA
-422 LLKADPI
+422 API

-437 TFIVDEIKAAKT
+437 AFVVDGFIVDDIKAARP

-491 ELVGYDHLD
+491 ELDGHDHFD
-500 TNYSLQITNARDV
+500 TVYSLQITNARDV
-513 VLANTSSRYSDIS
+513 VLANTSSRYSDLS
-526 GVRNVTAKT
+526 GVRNVTAKA
-535 DGTLCDRLNI
+535 DDTLCDRLNI

-553 STAANTLGVACY
+553 SLSTAADTLGVACY
-565 LRAGGSIRLTGA
+565 LQAGGSIRLIGA
-577 PWYNLWVSSAQ
+577 PWYALRVSSAQ
-588 NVTVDANALPRHA
+588 NVTVDANALPQHA
-601 SFACSGI
+601 SFTCSGI

-615 GSAIVEWDSDAA
+615 GSAIGDSDAA

-648 TGEVRSDSYQLNN
+648 TGEVRSDLYQLDA

-695 SGVLVSAALAGAAIY
+695 SGVLVSAALAGAAVW
-710 GGYEVATR
+710 GGYEVTTR
-718 VMLKNLLPEGAAIPA
+718 VMLKNLLPEGTAIPA

-784 GTFAPTAGCPS
+784 GTFAPDGRVPKW
-795 GGSSRCGTTP
+795 RVIEVW
-805 LQNNAP
+805 N
-811 SSKASASALA
+811 KAFAR
-821 FLLHCTALLSPF
+821 
-833 SSPAPPFLLTKTR
+833 K
-846 LAIIIM
+846 

>member
-1 MKRHKLIQRLTAAL
+1 MKLHTLTRRFTAAVLTA
-15 VAGAMALSFCA
+15 AMALSLCA

-33 SAAAD
+33 GTAAD

-44 TASTAE
+44 SAPAE
-50 NSTADTIVFDQLY
+50 NSTADTIVFDQLH
-63 LGTQEDWAKTIAD
+63 LGTQEDWTQTAP
-76 GSSGDV
+76 SGDV
-82 ALQYTAADRT
+82 VLQYTAANRT
-92 LTVTGTYFRALTISA
+92 LTVTGTVQKALTISA
-107 PGVNVVLTGTTGPA
+107 PGVNVVLNGTTGPA
-121 VKGDLTITDSAS
+121 VMGDLTITDSAS
-133 VAVTSSAA
+133 VIITSSAA
-141 GAQAVTG
+141 EAQAVTG
-148 STDITSDGAVSI
+148 SADITSDGAVSI
-160 TGADRAVGGENLT
+160 TGTDRAVGGENLT

-205 TTTNSGGWV
+205 KTTNSGGWA

-229 DVTITGGTASQPTVN
+229 DITITGGTANHPTVN
-244 DATVRCGGEFE
+244 GAIIRCGGEFE
-255 LRNPAG
+255 LLNPLG
-261 GLVLCD
+261 GRILPDPVSGS
-267 KTSDGKSGNLHYYN
+267 SDVGILNYINTNPTAEVVVRSSQDGDSCFPCGFKQGPIYGGNEDL
-281 TGATELVFRASSM
+281 TWF
-294 GATCDVFQPGG
+294 
-305 STVFGTLGD
+305 
-314 PSWITAKHEQDYQLT
+314 TAKYEQSYALT
-329 LTNCSTM
+329 LTGCAPA
-336 FTRDSGTFYKD
+336 DSAQGRTVFYPGEEVHLVLK
-347 ENINLRQTRP
+347 RP
-357 LDGTV
+357 VDGTT
-362 FKGWTVT
+362 FTDWTVT
-369 TADGTD
+369 KEDGTAVRFNQKGD
-375 VPFES
+375 
-380 TSNGIRFTMP
+380 GIRFTMP
-390 ACAVMAA
+390 ACAVTAA
-397 ANWERA
+397 ANWDREQA

-413 RGHIMVTAD
+413 QGWIIVTKDSLEA
-422 LLKADPI
+422 API

-437 TFIVDEIKAAKT
+437 TFIVDDIKAAKP

-491 ELVGYDHLD
+491 ELDGHDHLD
-500 TNYSLQITNARDV
+500 TVYSLQITNARDV

-553 STAANTLGVACY
+553 STAADTLTLGVACY
-565 LRAGGSIRLTGA
+565 LRAGGSIRLIGA
-577 PWYNLWVSSAQ
+577 PWKTLMVHSAQ
-588 NVTVDANALPRHA
+588 NVTVDANALPQRA
-601 SFACSGI
+601 SFTCSGI

-615 GSAIVEWDSDAA
+615 GSAIGDSDAA

-648 TGEVRSDSYQLNN
+648 TGEVRSDLYQLDA

-666 AVQHLLITPASLLPD
+666 AVQHLLITPASLLTD

-695 SGVLVSAALAGAAIY
+695 SGVLVSAALAGAAVW
-710 GGYEVATR
+710 GGYEVTTR
-718 VMLKNLLPEGAAIPA
+718 VMLKNLLPEGTAIPA

-784 GTFAPTAGCPS
+784 GTFAPDGRVPKW
-795 GGSSRCGTTP
+795 RVIEVW
-805 LQNNAP
+805 NH
-811 SSKASASALA
+811 A
-821 FLLHCTALLSPF
+821 FA
-833 SSPAPPFLLTKTR
+833 K
-846 LAIIIM
+846 

>member
-1 MKRHKLIQRLTAAL
+1 MKLYTLTRRFTAAVLTA
-15 VAGAMALSFCA
+15 AMALSFCA

-33 SAAAD
+33 GTAAD

-44 TASTAE
+44 SAPAE
-50 NSTADTIVFDQLY
+50 NSTADTIVFDKLY
-63 LGTQEDWAKTIAD
+63 LGTREDWDRTIVGAP
-76 GSSGDV
+76 SGDV
-82 ALQYTAADRT
+82 VLQYTAANRT
-92 LTVTGTYFRALTISA
+92 LTVTGTYFQALTISA
-107 PGVNVVLTGTTGPA
+107 PGVNVVLNGTNGPA
-121 VKGDLTITDSAS
+121 VKGDLTIKDSAS

-148 STDITSDGAVSI
+148 SADITSDGAVSI

-205 TTTNSGGWV
+205 KTTNSGGWA
-214 QGTAGTGVLTVDAGG
+214 QGTAGTGVLTVDAGS
-229 DVTITGGTASQPTVN
+229 DVTITGGTTSQPTVN

-294 GATCDVFQPGG
+294 GATCDVFQPGD
-305 STVFGTLGD
+305 STVFGTFGN

-347 ENINLRQTRP
+347 ENINLRRTRP

-369 TADGTD
+369 TADGTN
-375 VPFES
+375 VPFEP

-390 ACAVMAA
+390 ASAVTAT

-413 RGHIMVTAD
+413 QDSFIVS
-422 LLKADPI
+422 KASLEAAPI

-437 TFIVDEIKAAKT
+437 TFIVDDIKAARP

-491 ELVGYDHLD
+491 ELDGHDHLD
-500 TNYSLQITNARDV
+500 TVYSLQITNARDV

-553 STAANTLGVACY
+553 STAADTLGVACY
-565 LRAGGSIRLTGA
+565 LRAGGSIRLIGA
-577 PWYNLWVSSAQ
+577 PWYALRVSSAQ
-588 NVTVDANALPRHA
+588 NVTVDANALPQRA
-601 SFACSGI
+601 FFTCSGI

-615 GSAIVEWDSDAA
+615 GSAIGDSDAA

-648 TGEVRSDSYQLNN
+648 TGEVRSDLYQLDA

-666 AVQHLLITPASLLPD
+666 AVQHLLITPASLLPG

-695 SGVLVSAALAGAAIY
+695 SGVLVSAALAGAAVW
-710 GGYEVATR
+710 GGYEVTTR
-718 VMLKNLLPEGAAIPA
+718 VMLKNLLPEGTAIPA

-784 GTFAPTAGCPS
+784 GTFAPDARVPKW
-795 GGSSRCGTTP
+795 RVIEVW
-805 LQNNAP
+805 NH
-811 SSKASASALA
+811 A
-821 FLLHCTALLSPF
+821 FA
-833 SSPAPPFLLTKTR
+833 K
-846 LAIIIM
+846 

>member
-1 MKRHKLIQRLTAAL
+1 MKLYTLTRRFTAAVLTA
-15 VAGAMALSFCA
+15 AMALSFCA

-33 SAAAD
+33 GTAAD

-44 TASTAE
+44 SAPAE

-63 LGTQEDWAKTIAD
+63 FGTQEDLDRTIVGAP
-76 GSSGDV
+76 SGDV
-82 ALQYTAADRT
+82 VLQYTAANRT
-92 LTVTGTYFRALTISA
+92 LTVTGTYFQALTISA
-107 PGVNVVLTGTTGPA
+107 PGVNVVLNGTTGPA

-160 TGADRAVGGENLT
+160 TGTDRAVGGEKLT
-173 VNAGGDVTIVGG
+173 VNAGGDVTI
-185 CEGAS
+185 
-190 IWHSASITTTGSVTL
+190 
-205 TTTNSGGWV
+205 
-214 QGTAGTGVLTVDAGG
+214 
-229 DVTITGGTASQPTVN
+229 TGGTTSQPTVN

-294 GATCDVFQPGG
+294 GATCDVFQPGD
-305 STVFGTLGD
+305 STVFGTFGD

-347 ENINLRQTRP
+347 ENINLRRTRP

-375 VPFES
+375 VPFEP
-380 TSNGIRFTMP
+380 TSDGIRFKMP
-390 ACAVMAA
+390 ACAVTAA
-397 ANWERA
+397 ANWDREQA
-403 TGQALWLSTE
+403 TGQALWLST
-413 RGHIMVTAD
+413 GQDSFIVS
-422 LLKADPI
+422 KASLEAAPI

-437 TFIVDEIKAAKT
+437 AFVVDGFIVDDIKA
-449 LRVLGLAP
+449 VLGLAP
-457 TEDELPDV
+457 TEDERPDV

-491 ELVGYDHLD
+491 ELDGHDHLD
-500 TNYSLQITNARDV
+500 TVYSLQITNARDV

-526 GVRNVTAKT
+526 GVRNVTAKA

-553 STAANTLGVACY
+553 STAADTLTLGVACY
-565 LRAGGSIRLTGA
+565 LRAGGSIRLIGA
-577 PWYNLWVSSAQ
+577 PWKTLMVHSAQ
-588 NVTVDANALPRHA
+588 NVTVDANALPQHA
-601 SFACSGI
+601 SFTCSGI
-608 VDITQRD
+608 VDVSQRN
-615 GSAIVEWDSDAA
+615 GSAIGDSDAA
-627 WYLLEYYPETE
+627 WYLLEYYPETG

-648 TGEVRSDSYQLNN
+648 TGEVRSDFYQLDA

-666 AVQHLLITPASLLPD
+666 AVQHLLITPASLLTD

-695 SGVLVSAALAGAAIY
+695 GGVLVSAALAGAAVW
-710 GGYEVATR
+710 GGYEVTTR
-718 VMLKNLLPEGAAIPA
+718 VMLKNLLPEGTAIPA

-738 AQLLWNAAGRP
+738 ALLLWNAAGRP

-784 GTFAPTAGCPS
+784 GTFAPDGRVPKW
-795 GGSSRCGTTP
+795 RVIEVW
-805 LQNNAP
+805 NH
-811 SSKASASALA
+811 A
-821 FLLHCTALLSPF
+821 FA
-833 SSPAPPFLLTKTR
+833 K
-846 LAIIIM
+846 

>member
-1 MKRHKLIQRLTAAL
+1 MKLYTLTRRFTAAVLTA
-15 VAGAMALSFCA
+15 AMALSFCA

-33 SAAAD
+33 GTAAD
-38 PAAPAA
+38 P
-44 TASTAE
+44 AE

-63 LGTQEDWAKTIAD
+63 FGTQGDWAKTITD
-76 GSSGDV
+76 DSSGNV
-82 ALQYTAADRT
+82 VLQYTAANRT
-92 LTVTGTYFRALTISA
+92 LTVTGTYFQALTISA

-141 GAQAVTG
+141 EAQAVTG
-148 STDITSDGAVSI
+148 SADITSDGAVSI
-160 TGADRAVGGENLT
+160 TGTDRAVGGENLT
-173 VNAGGDVTIVGG
+173 VNAGGDVTI
-185 CEGAS
+185 
-190 IWHSASITTTGSVTL
+190 
-205 TTTNSGGWV
+205 
-214 QGTAGTGVLTVDAGG
+214 
-229 DVTITGGTASQPTVN
+229 TGGTTSQPTVN

-294 GATCDVFQPGG
+294 GATCDVFQPGD
-305 STVFGTLGD
+305 STVFGTFGN

-347 ENINLRQTRP
+347 ENINLRRTRP

-369 TADGTD
+369 TADGTN
-375 VPFES
+375 VPFEP

-390 ACAVMAA
+390 DSAVTAT

-437 TFIVDEIKAAKT
+437 TFIVDDIKAARP

-477 DGVRDVTLDACRIG
+477 DGVRDVTLNACRIG
-491 ELVGYDHLD
+491 KLVDRDHID
-500 TNYSLQITNARDV
+500 ADYSLQITNARDV
-513 VLANTSSRYSDIS
+513 VLTNAPSRYSDLS
-526 GVRNVTAKT
+526 GVRNVTAKA
-535 DGTLCDRLNI
+535 DDTLCDRLNI

-553 STAANTLGVACY
+553 STAADTLGVACY

-577 PWYNLWVSSAQ
+577 PWKTLMVHSAQ
-588 NVTVDANALPRHA
+588 NVTVDANALPRYA
-601 SFACSGI
+601 SFTCSGI

-627 WYLLEYYPETE
+627 WYLLEYSPETE

-695 SGVLVSAALAGAAIY
+695 SGVLVSAALAGAAVW
-710 GGYEVATR
+710 GGYEVTTR
-718 VMLKNLLPEGAAIPA
+718 VMLKNLLPEGTAIPA

-749 EAGAVV
+749 ESGAVV

-784 GTFAPTAGCPS
+784 GTFAPDGRVPKW
-795 GGSSRCGTTP
+795 RVIEVW
-805 LQNNAP
+805 NH
-811 SSKASASALA
+811 A
-821 FLLHCTALLSPF
+821 FA
-833 SSPAPPFLLTKTR
+833 K
-846 LAIIIM
+846 

>member
-1 MKRHKLIQRLTAAL
+1 MKLYTLTRRFTAAVLTA
-15 VAGAMALSFCA
+15 AMALSFCA

-33 SAAAD
+33 GTAAD

-44 TASTAE
+44 SAPAE
-50 NSTADTIVFDQLY
+50 NSTADTIVFDQLH
-63 LGTQEDWAKTIAD
+63 LGTQEDWTQTAP
-76 GSSGDV
+76 SGDV
-82 ALQYTAADRT
+82 VLQYTAANRT
-92 LTVTGTYFRALTISA
+92 LTVTGTYFQALTISA
-107 PGVNVVLTGTTGPA
+107 PGVNVVLNGTTGPA

-141 GAQAVTG
+141 EAQAVTG
-148 STDITSDGAVSI
+148 SADITSDGAVSI
-160 TGADRAVGGENLT
+160 TGTDRAVGGENLT
-173 VNAGGDVTIVGG
+173 VDAGGDVTIVGG

-205 TTTNSGGWV
+205 KTTNSGGWA

-229 DVTITGGTASQPTVN
+229 DITITGGTANHPTVN
-244 DATVRCGGEFE
+244 GAIIRCGGEFE
-255 LRNPAG
+255 LLNPLG
-261 GLVLCD
+261 GRILPDTVSGS
-267 KTSDGKSGNLHYYN
+267 SDVGILNYTNTNPTAEVVVRSSQDGDRCFPCGFKQGPIYGGNEDL
-281 TGATELVFRASSM
+281 T
-294 GATCDVFQPGG
+294 
-305 STVFGTLGD
+305 
-314 PSWITAKHEQDYQLT
+314 WITAKYEQSYALT
-329 LTNCSTM
+329 LTGCAPA
-336 FTRDSGTFYKD
+336 DSAQGRTVFYAGEEVRLVLK
-347 ENINLRQTRP
+347 RP
-357 LDGTV
+357 VDGTTFTV
-362 FKGWTVT
+362 WTVT
-369 TADGTD
+369 KEDGTAVQFNQKGD
-375 VPFES
+375 
-380 TSNGIRFTMP
+380 GIRFTMP
-390 ACAVMAA
+390 ACAVTAT

-437 TFIVDEIKAAKT
+437 TFIVDDIKAARP

-491 ELVGYDHLD
+491 ELDGHDHLD
-500 TNYSLQITNARDV
+500 TVYSLQITNARDV

-553 STAANTLGVACY
+553 STAADTLGVACY
-565 LRAGGSIRLTGA
+565 LRAGGSIRLIGA
-577 PWYNLWVSSAQ
+577 PWYALRVSSAQ
-588 NVTVDANALPRHA
+588 NVTVDANALPQRA
-601 SFACSGI
+601 FFTCSGI

-627 WYLLEYYPETE
+627 WYLLEYYPETV

-666 AVQHLLITPASLLPD
+666 AVQHLLITPASLLPG

-695 SGVLVSAALAGAAIY
+695 SGVLVSAALAGAAVW
-710 GGYEVATR
+710 GGYEVTTR
-718 VMLKNLLPEGAAIPA
+718 VMLKNLLPEGTAIPA

-784 GTFAPTAGCPS
+784 GTFAPDGRVPKW
-795 GGSSRCGTTP
+795 RVIEVW
-805 LQNNAP
+805 N
-811 SSKASASALA
+811 KAFAR
-821 FLLHCTALLSPF
+821 
-833 SSPAPPFLLTKTR
+833 K
-846 LAIIIM
+846 

>member
-1 MKRHKLIQRLTAAL
+1 MKLYTLTRRFTAAVLTA
-15 VAGAMALSFCA
+15 AMALSFCA

-50 NSTADTIVFDQLY
+50 NSTADTIVFDKLY
-63 LGTQEDWAKTIAD
+63 FGTQEDWTN
-76 GSSGDV
+76 SSGDV

-92 LTVTGTYFRALTISA
+92 LTVTGTYFGALTISA

-121 VKGDLTITDSAS
+121 VKGDLTITASAS
-133 VAVTSSAA
+133 VAVNSSAA

-148 STDITSDGAVSI
+148 STNITSDGAVSI
-160 TGADRAVGGENLT
+160 TGTDRAVGGENLT
-173 VNAGGDVTIVGG
+173 VNAGGDVTI
-185 CEGAS
+185 
-190 IWHSASITTTGSVTL
+190 
-205 TTTNSGGWV
+205 
-214 QGTAGTGVLTVDAGG
+214 
-229 DVTITGGTASQPTVN
+229 TGGTANQPTVN

-255 LRNPAG
+255 LRNHAG
-261 GLVLCD
+261 GLVLCN

-294 GATCDVFQPGG
+294 DATCDVLQPGD

-314 PSWITAKHEQDYQLT
+314 PSWITAKHEQSYQLT
-329 LTNCSTM
+329 LTGCAPA
-336 FTRDSGTFYKD
+336 DSAQG
-347 ENINLRQTRP
+347 R
-357 LDGTV
+357 TV
-362 FKGWTVT
+362 FYPGEEVHLVLKRPANGTTFTGWTVT
-369 TADGTD
+369 KEDGTA
-375 VPFES
+375 VRFKS

-390 ACAVMAA
+390 ACAVTAA
-397 ANWERA
+397 ANWEREQA

-413 RGHIMVTAD
+413 QDWIIVSKAS
-422 LLKADPI
+422 LEADPI

-457 TEDELPDV
+457 TEDERPDV

-491 ELVGYDHLD
+491 ELDGHDHFD
-500 TNYSLQITNARDV
+500 TKYSLQITNARDV
-513 VLANTSSRYSDIS
+513 VLANTSSRYSDLS

-535 DGTLCDRLNI
+535 DDTLCDRLNI

-577 PWYNLWVSSAQ
+577 PRYDLWVHSAQ
-588 NVTVDANALPRHA
+588 NVTVDANALPQHA
-601 SFACSGI
+601 SFTCSGI

-615 GSAIVEWDSDAA
+615 GSAIVERDSDAA
-627 WYLLEYYPETE
+627 WYLLQYYPETE

-648 TGEVRSDSYQLNN
+648 TGEVRSGLYQLDALN
-661 LDDLR
+661 DLR

-695 SGVLVSAALAGAAIY
+695 SGVLVSAALAGAAVW
-710 GGYEVATR
+710 GGYEVTTR
-718 VMLKNLLPEGAAIPA
+718 VMLKNLLPEGTAIPA

-784 GTFAPTAGCPS
+784 GTFAPDGRVPKW
-795 GGSSRCGTTP
+795 RVIEVW
-805 LQNNAP
+805 NH
-811 SSKASASALA
+811 A
-821 FLLHCTALLSPF
+821 FA
-833 SSPAPPFLLTKTR
+833 K
-846 LAIIIM
+846 

>member
-1 MKRHKLIQRLTAAL
+1 MKLYTLTRRFTAAVLTA
-15 VAGAMALSFCA
+15 AMALSFCA

-33 SAAAD
+33 GTAAD

-50 NSTADTIVFDQLY
+50 NSTADTIVFDKLY
-63 LGTQEDWAKTIAD
+63 LGTREDWDRTIVGAP
-76 GSSGDV
+76 SGDV
-82 ALQYTAADRT
+82 VLQYTAANRT
-92 LTVTGTYFRALTISA
+92 LTVTGTYFQALTISA
-107 PGVNVVLTGTTGPA
+107 PGVNVVLNGTTGPA
-121 VKGDLTITDSAS
+121 VMGDLTITASAS

-148 STDITSDGAVSI
+148 STNITSDGAVSI
-160 TGADRAVGGENLT
+160 TGTDRAVGGENLT
-173 VNAGGDVTIVGG
+173 VNAGGDVTI
-185 CEGAS
+185 
-190 IWHSASITTTGSVTL
+190 
-205 TTTNSGGWV
+205 
-214 QGTAGTGVLTVDAGG
+214 
-229 DVTITGGTASQPTVN
+229 TGGTTSQPTVN

-294 GATCDVFQPGG
+294 GATCDVFQPGD
-305 STVFGTLGD
+305 STVFGTFGN

-347 ENINLRQTRP
+347 ENINLRRTRP

-369 TADGTD
+369 TADGTN
-375 VPFES
+375 VPFEP

-390 ACAVMAA
+390 DSAVTAT

-413 RGHIMVTAD
+413 QDSFIVS
-422 LLKADPI
+422 KASLEAAPI

-437 TFIVDEIKAAKT
+437 AFVVDGFIVDDIKA
-449 LRVLGLAP
+449 VLGLAP
-457 TEDELPDV
+457 TEDERPDV

-477 DGVRDVTLDACRIG
+477 DGVRDVTLNACRIG
-491 ELVGYDHLD
+491 ELDGHDHFD
-500 TNYSLQITNARDV
+500 TVYSLQITNARDV

-553 STAANTLGVACY
+553 STAADTLGTLGVACY
-565 LRAGGSIRLTGA
+565 LRAGGSIRLIGA
-577 PWYNLWVSSAQ
+577 PWYALRVSSAQ
-588 NVTVDANALPRHA
+588 NATVDANALPQRA
-601 SFACSGI
+601 SFTCSGI

-615 GSAIVEWDSDAA
+615 GSAIGDSDAA

-648 TGEVRSDSYQLNN
+648 TGEVRSDLYQLDA

-695 SGVLVSAALAGAAIY
+695 SGVLVSAALAGAAVW
-710 GGYEVATR
+710 GGYEVTTR
-718 VMLKNLLPEGAAIPA
+718 VMLKNLLPEGTAIPA

-784 GTFAPTAGCPS
+784 GTFAPDGRVPKW
-795 GGSSRCGTTP
+795 RVIEVW
-805 LQNNAP
+805 N
-811 SSKASASALA
+811 KAFAR
-821 FLLHCTALLSPF
+821 
-833 SSPAPPFLLTKTR
+833 K
-846 LAIIIM
+846 

>member
-229 DVTITGGTASQPTVN
+229 DVTITGGTASQPTIN

-294 GATCDVFQPGG
+294 GATCDVFQPGD

-329 LTNCSTM
+329 LTGCAPA
-336 FTRDSGTFYKD
+336 DSAQG
-347 ENINLRQTRP
+347 R
-357 LDGTV
+357 TV
-362 FKGWTVT
+362 FYPGEEVHLVLKRPTNGTTFTGWTVT
-369 TADGTD
+369 KEDGIA
-375 VPFES
+375 VLFEREDDS
-380 TSNGIRFTMP
+380 IRFTMP
-390 ACAVMAA
+390 ACAVTAA
-397 ANWERA
+397 ANWEQA

-413 RGHIMVTAD
+413 QDWIIVS
-422 LLKADPI
+422 KASLEAYPI
-429 NGITYEDG
+429 SGITYEDG
-437 TFIVDEIKAAKT
+437 AFVVDGFIVDDIKAAKT

-457 TEDELPDV
+457 TEDERPDV

-491 ELVGYDHLD
+491 ELDGYDHFD

-526 GVRNVTAKT
+526 GVRNVTAKA
-535 DGTLCDRLNI
+535 DDTLCDRLNI

-553 STAANTLGVACY
+553 STAADTLGVACY

-577 PWYNLWVSSAQ
+577 PWKTLMVHSAQ
-588 NVTVDANALPRHA
+588 NATVDANALPQHA
-601 SFACSGI
+601 SFTCSGI
-608 VDITQRD
+608 VDVSQRD
-615 GSAIVEWDSDAA
+615 GGAIVERDSGSP

-695 SGVLVSAALAGAAIY
+695 SGVLVSAALAGAAVW
-710 GGYEVATR
+710 GGYEVTTR

-784 GTFAPTAGCPS
+784 GTFAPDGRVPKW
-795 GGSSRCGTTP
+795 RVIEVW
-805 LQNNAP
+805 NH
-811 SSKASASALA
+811 A
-821 FLLHCTALLSPF
+821 FA
-833 SSPAPPFLLTKTR
+833 K
-846 LAIIIM
+846 

>member
-15 VAGAMALSFCA
+15 VAGAMALSLSA
-26 PALAEAP
+26 PALAAAP

-92 LTVTGTYFRALTISA
+92 LTVIGTYFRALTISA
-107 PGVNVVLTGTTGPA
+107 PGVNVVLNGTTGPA
-121 VKGDLTITDSAS
+121 VMGDLTITDSAS

-148 STDITSDGAVSI
+148 NTDITSDGAVSI
-160 TGADRAVGGENLT
+160 TGADRAVGGEKLT
-173 VNAGGDVTIVGG
+173 VNAD
-185 CEGAS
+185 
-190 IWHSASITTTGSVTL
+190 
-205 TTTNSGGWV
+205 
-214 QGTAGTGVLTVDAGG
+214 G
-229 DVTITGGTASQPTVN
+229 DVTITGGTASHPTVN
-244 DATVRCGGEFE
+244 GAIIRCGGEFE
-255 LRNPAG
+255 LRNPVGGRILPDTVSGSSDVGALNYINTNPTAEVVVRSSQDGDRCFPYGFKQGPIYGGNEDLTWFTAKYEQSYALNLTDCTLEDSAQGRTVFYAG
-261 GLVLCD
+261 EEVRLVL
-267 KTSDGKSGNLHYYN
+267 K
-281 TGATELVFRASSM
+281 
-294 GATCDVFQPGG
+294 
-305 STVFGTLGD
+305 
-314 PSWITAKHEQDYQLT
+314 
-329 LTNCSTM
+329 
-336 FTRDSGTFYKD
+336 
-347 ENINLRQTRP
+347 RP
-357 LDGTV
+357 VDGTT
-362 FKGWTVT
+362 FTGWTVT
-369 TADGTD
+369 KEDGTAVQFNPKGD
-375 VPFES
+375 S
-380 TSNGIRFTMP
+380 IRFTMP
-390 ACAVMAA
+390 ASAVKAT

-413 RGHIMVTAD
+413 QDWIIVSKAS
-422 LLKADPI
+422 LEADPMS
-429 NGITYEDG
+429 GITYKDG
-437 TFIVDEIKAAKT
+437 TFIVDDIKAAKT

-491 ELVGYDHLD
+491 KLDGYDHFD

-513 VLANTSSRYSDIS
+513 VLANTSSSYSDIS
-526 GVRNVTAKT
+526 GVRNVTAKA
-535 DGTLCDRLNI
+535 DDTLCDRLNI

-577 PWYNLWVSSAQ
+577 PWYNLRVSSAQ
-588 NVTVDANALPRHA
+588 NVTVDANALPQHA
-601 SFACSGI
+601 SFTCSGI

-648 TGEVRSDSYQLNN
+648 TGEVRSNLYQLDA

-718 VMLKNLLPEGAAIPA
+718 VILHDLLPEGTAIPA

-738 AQLLWNAAGRP
+738 ALLLWNAAGRP

-784 GTFAPTAGCPS
+784 GTFAPDGRVPKW
-795 GGSSRCGTTP
+795 RVIEVW
-805 LQNNAP
+805 NH
-811 SSKASASALA
+811 A
-821 FLLHCTALLSPF
+821 FA
-833 SSPAPPFLLTKTR
+833 K
-846 LAIIIM
+846 

>member
-1 MKRHKLIQRLTAAL
+1 MKLYTLTRRFTAAVLTA
-15 VAGAMALSFCA
+15 AMALSFCA

-33 SAAAD
+33 GTAAD

-44 TASTAE
+44 SAPAE
-50 NSTADTIVFDQLY
+50 NSTADTIVFDKLY
-63 LGTQEDWAKTIAD
+63 FGTQEDYRTIVGAP
-76 GSSGDV
+76 SGDV
-82 ALQYTAADRT
+82 VLQYTAANRT
-92 LTVTGTYFRALTISA
+92 LTVTGTYFQALTISA
-107 PGVNVVLTGTTGPA
+107 PGVNVVLNGTTGPA

-141 GAQAVTG
+141 EAQAVTG

-160 TGADRAVGGENLT
+160 TGADRAVGGEKLT
-173 VNAGGDVTIVGG
+173 VNAGGDVTI
-185 CEGAS
+185 
-190 IWHSASITTTGSVTL
+190 
-205 TTTNSGGWV
+205 
-214 QGTAGTGVLTVDAGG
+214 
-229 DVTITGGTASQPTVN
+229 TGGTVNQPTVN

-294 GATCDVFQPGG
+294 GATCDVFQPGD
-305 STVFGTLGD
+305 STVFGTFGN

-329 LTNCSTM
+329 LTGCAPA
-336 FTRDSGTFYKD
+336 DSAQGRTVFYAD
-347 ENINLRQTRP
+347 EEVRLVLKRP
-357 LDGTV
+357 VDGTT
-362 FKGWTVT
+362 FTGWTVT
-369 TADGTD
+369 KEDGTAVQFNRKGD
-375 VPFES
+375 S
-380 TSNGIRFTMP
+380 IRFTMP
-390 ACAVMAA
+390 ASAVTAT

-403 TGQALWLSTE
+403 TGQALWLSTGTE
-413 RGHIMVTAD
+413 QGGIIVTKDSLEAN
-422 LLKADPI
+422 PMS
-429 NGITYEDG
+429 GITYEDG

-457 TEDELPDV
+457 TEDERPDV

-491 ELVGYDHLD
+491 KLNNHDHLD
-500 TNYSLQITNARDV
+500 TVYSLQITNARDV

-553 STAANTLGVACY
+553 STAADTLGVACY
-565 LRAGGSIRLTGA
+565 LQAGGSIRLIGA
-577 PWYNLWVSSAQ
+577 PWYALRVSSAQ
-588 NVTVDANALPRHA
+588 NVTVDANALPQRA
-601 SFACSGI
+601 FFTCSGI

-615 GSAIVEWDSDAA
+615 GSAIGDSDAA

-648 TGEVRSDSYQLNN
+648 TGEVRSDLYQLDA

-666 AVQHLLITPASLLPD
+666 AVQHLLITPASLLPG

-718 VMLKNLLPEGAAIPA
+718 VILHDLLPEGTAIPA

-784 GTFAPTAGCPS
+784 GTFAPDGRVPKW
-795 GGSSRCGTTP
+795 RVIEVW
-805 LQNNAP
+805 NH
-811 SSKASASALA
+811 A
-821 FLLHCTALLSPF
+821 FA
-833 SSPAPPFLLTKTR
+833 K
-846 LAIIIM
+846 

>member
-63 LGTQEDWAKTIAD
+63 LGTQKDWAKTIAD

-82 ALQYTAADRT
+82 TLQYTAADRT

-121 VKGDLTITDSAS
+121 VKGDLTIKDSAS

-205 TTTNSGGWV
+205 TTNNSGGWA

-229 DVTITGGTASQPTVN
+229 DVTITGGTASQPTIN

-267 KTSDGKSGNLHYYN
+267 KTSDDKSGNLRYYN

-294 GATCDVFQPGG
+294 GATCDVFQPGD

-329 LTNCSTM
+329 LTGCAPA
-336 FTRDSGTFYKD
+336 DSAQG
-347 ENINLRQTRP
+347 R
-357 LDGTV
+357 TV
-362 FKGWTVT
+362 FYPGEEVHLVLKRPTNGTTFTGWTVT
-369 TADGTD
+369 KEDGIA
-375 VPFES
+375 VLFEREDDS
-380 TSNGIRFTMP
+380 IRFTMP
-390 ACAVMAA
+390 ACAVTAA
-397 ANWERA
+397 ANWEQA
-403 TGQALWLSTE
+403 TGQALWLST
-413 RGHIMVTAD
+413 GIIVS
-422 LLKADPI
+422 KASLEAYPI
-429 NGITYEDG
+429 SGITYEDG
-437 TFIVDEIKAAKT
+437 AFVVDDIKAAKP

-457 TEDELPDV
+457 TEDERPDV

-491 ELVGYDHLD
+491 ELDGYDHFD

-545 DCTGDIAL
+545 KCTGDIAL
-553 STAANTLGVACY
+553 SAADTLGVACR
-565 LRAGGSIRLTGA
+565 LQAGGSIRLTGT
-577 PWYNLWVSSAQ
+577 PRYDLWVSSAQ
-588 NVTVDANALPRHA
+588 NVTVDANALPQHA
-601 SFACSGI
+601 SFTCSGI

-615 GSAIVEWDSDAA
+615 GSAIVEWNSDAA

-648 TGEVRSDSYQLNN
+648 TGEVRSDLYQLDA

-666 AVQHLLITPASLLPD
+666 AVQHLLITPASLLTD

-695 SGVLVSAALAGAAIY
+695 SGVLVSAALAGAAVW
-710 GGYEVATR
+710 GGYEVTTR

-755 TVYPDITDADQQAAA
+755 TVYPDITDANQQAAA

-784 GTFAPTAGCPS
+784 GTFAPDGRVPKW
-795 GGSSRCGTTP
+795 RVIEVW
-805 LQNNAP
+805 NH
-811 SSKASASALA
+811 A
-821 FLLHCTALLSPF
+821 FA
-833 SSPAPPFLLTKTR
+833 K
-846 LAIIIM
+846 

>member
-1 MKRHKLIQRLTAAL
+1 MKLYTLTRRFTAAVLTA
-15 VAGAMALSFCA
+15 AMALSFCA

-50 NSTADTIVFDQLY
+50 NSTADTIVFDKLY
-63 LGTQEDWAKTIAD
+63 FGTQEDWDRTIVGAP
-76 GSSGDV
+76 SGDV
-82 ALQYTAADRT
+82 VLQYTAANRT
-92 LTVTGTYFRALTISA
+92 LTVTGTYFQALTISA
-107 PGVNVVLTGTTGPA
+107 PGVNVVLNGTTGPA

-160 TGADRAVGGENLT
+160 TGADRAVGGESLT
-173 VNAGGDVTIVGG
+173 VNAGGDVTI
-185 CEGAS
+185 
-190 IWHSASITTTGSVTL
+190 
-205 TTTNSGGWV
+205 
-214 QGTAGTGVLTVDAGG
+214 
-229 DVTITGGTASQPTVN
+229 TGGTTSQPTVN

-294 GATCDVFQPGG
+294 GATCDVFQPGD
-305 STVFGTLGD
+305 STVFGTFGN

-347 ENINLRQTRP
+347 ENINLRRTRP

-369 TADGTD
+369 TADGTN
-375 VPFES
+375 VPFEP
-380 TSNGIRFTMP
+380 TSDGIRFTMP
-390 ACAVMAA
+390 ACAVTAA
-397 ANWERA
+397 ANWDREQA
-403 TGQALWLSTE
+403 TGQALWLST
-413 RGHIMVTAD
+413 GQDSFIVS
-422 LLKADPI
+422 KASLEAAPI

-437 TFIVDEIKAAKT
+437 AFVVDGFIVDDIKATRT

-491 ELVGYDHLD
+491 ELDGHDHFD
-500 TNYSLQITNARDV
+500 TVYSLQITNARDV

-526 GVRNVTAKT
+526 GVRNVTAKA

-553 STAANTLGVACY
+553 STAADTLGTLGVACY
-565 LRAGGSIRLTGA
+565 LRAGGSIRLIGA
-577 PWYNLWVSSAQ
+577 PWYALRVSSAQ
-588 NVTVDANALPRHA
+588 NVTVDANALPQRA
-601 SFACSGI
+601 FFTCSGI

-615 GSAIVEWDSDAA
+615 GSAIGDSDAA

-648 TGEVRSDSYQLNN
+648 TGEVRSDLYQLDA

-666 AVQHLLITPASLLPD
+666 AVQHLLITPASLLTD

-695 SGVLVSAALAGAAIY
+695 SGVLVSAALAGAAVW
-710 GGYEVATR
+710 GGYEVTTR
-718 VMLKNLLPEGAAIPA
+718 VMLKNLLPEGTAIPA

-784 GTFAPTAGCPS
+784 GTFAPDGRVPKW
-795 GGSSRCGTTP
+795 RVIEVW
-805 LQNNAP
+805 NH
-811 SSKASASALA
+811 A
-821 FLLHCTALLSPF
+821 FA
-833 SSPAPPFLLTKTR
+833 K
-846 LAIIIM
+846 

>member
-1 MKRHKLIQRLTAAL
+1 MKLYTLTRRFTAAVLTA
-15 VAGAMALSFCA
+15 AMALSFCA

-33 SAAAD
+33 GTAAD

-44 TASTAE
+44 SAPAE
-50 NSTADTIVFDQLY
+50 NSTADTIVFDKLY
-63 LGTQEDWAKTIAD
+63 FGTQEDWTIVGAP
-76 GSSGDV
+76 SGDV
-82 ALQYTAADRT
+82 VLQYTAANRT
-92 LTVTGTYFRALTISA
+92 LTVTGTYFQALTISA
-107 PGVNVVLTGTTGPA
+107 PGVNVVLNGTTGPA
-121 VKGDLTITDSAS
+121 VMGDLTITDSAS

-148 STDITSDGAVSI
+148 NTDITSDGAVSI
-160 TGADRAVGGENLT
+160 TGADRAVGGEKLT

-205 TTTNSGGWV
+205 KTTNSGGWA
-214 QGTAGTGVLTVDAGG
+214 QGTAGTGVLTVDAGS
-229 DVTITGGTASQPTVN
+229 DVTITGGTANHPTVN
-244 DATVRCGGEFE
+244 GAIIRCGGEFE
-255 LRNPAG
+255 LLNPLG
-261 GLVLCD
+261 GRILPDPVSGS
-267 KTSDGKSGNLHYYN
+267 SDVGILNYINTNPTAEVVVRSSQDGDRCFPCGFKQGPIYGGNEDL
-281 TGATELVFRASSM
+281 TWF
-294 GATCDVFQPGG
+294 
-305 STVFGTLGD
+305 
-314 PSWITAKHEQDYQLT
+314 TAKYEQSYALT
-329 LTNCSTM
+329 LTGCAPA
-336 FTRDSGTFYKD
+336 DSAQGRTVFYAGEEVRLVLK
-347 ENINLRQTRP
+347 RP
-357 LDGTV
+357 VDGTT
-362 FKGWTVT
+362 FTGCWTVT
-369 TADGTD
+369 KEDGTAVQFNQKGD
-375 VPFES
+375 
-380 TSNGIRFTMP
+380 GIRFTMP
-390 ACAVMAA
+390 ASAVTAT

-413 RGHIMVTAD
+413 PGWIIVTKD
-422 LLKADPI
+422 SLEADPI

-437 TFIVDEIKAAKT
+437 TFIVDDIKAARP

-491 ELVGYDHLD
+491 ELDGHDHLD
-500 TNYSLQITNARDV
+500 TVYSLQITNARDV

-553 STAANTLGVACY
+553 STAADTLGVACY
-565 LRAGGSIRLTGA
+565 LRAGGSIRLIGA
-577 PWYNLWVSSAQ
+577 PWYALRVSSAQ
-588 NVTVDANALPRHA
+588 NVIVDANALPQRA
-601 SFACSGI
+601 FFTCSGI

-615 GSAIVEWDSDAA
+615 GSAIGDSDAA

-648 TGEVRSDSYQLNN
+648 TGEVRSDLYQLDA

-666 AVQHLLITPASLLPD
+666 AVQHLLITPASLLPG

-695 SGVLVSAALAGAAIY
+695 SGVLVSAALAGAAVW
-710 GGYEVATR
+710 GGYEVTTR
-718 VMLKNLLPEGAAIPA
+718 VMLKNLLPEGTAIPA

-784 GTFAPTAGCPS
+784 GTFAPDGRVPKW
-795 GGSSRCGTTP
+795 RVIEVW
-805 LQNNAP
+805 N
-811 SSKASASALA
+811 KAFAR
-821 FLLHCTALLSPF
+821 
-833 SSPAPPFLLTKTR
+833 K
-846 LAIIIM
+846 

>member
-1 MKRHKLIQRLTAAL
+1 MKLYTLTRRFTAAVLTA
-15 VAGAMALSFCA
+15 AMALSFCA

-50 NSTADTIVFDQLY
+50 NSTADTIVFDKLY
-63 LGTQEDWAKTIAD
+63 FGTQEDWDRTIVGAP
-76 GSSGDV
+76 SGDV
-82 ALQYTAADRT
+82 VLQYTAANRT
-92 LTVTGTYFRALTISA
+92 LTVTGTYFQALTISA
-107 PGVNVVLTGTTGPA
+107 PGVNVVLNGTTGPA
-121 VKGDLTITDSAS
+121 VKGDLNITASAS
-133 VAVTSSAA
+133 VIITSSAA

-160 TGADRAVGGENLT
+160 TGTDRAVGGENLT
-173 VNAGGDVTIVGG
+173 VNAGGDVTI
-185 CEGAS
+185 
-190 IWHSASITTTGSVTL
+190 
-205 TTTNSGGWV
+205 
-214 QGTAGTGVLTVDAGG
+214 
-229 DVTITGGTASQPTVN
+229 TGGTTSQPTVN

-267 KTSDGKSGNLHYYN
+267 KTSDGKSGNLRYYN
-281 TGATELVFRASSM
+281 AGATELVFRASSM
-294 GATCDVFQPGG
+294 GATCDVFQPGD
-305 STVFGTLGD
+305 STVFGTFGN

-347 ENINLRQTRP
+347 ENINLRRTRP

-369 TADGTD
+369 TADGTN
-375 VPFES
+375 VPFEP

-390 ACAVMAA
+390 ASAVTAT

-403 TGQALWLSTE
+403 TGQALWLST
-413 RGHIMVTAD
+413 GQDSFIVS
-422 LLKADPI
+422 KASLEAAPI

-437 TFIVDEIKAAKT
+437 AFVVDGFIVDDIKAARP

-457 TEDELPDV
+457 TEDERPDV

-491 ELVGYDHLD
+491 ELDGHDHFD
-500 TNYSLQITNARDV
+500 TTYSLQITNARDV
-513 VLANTSSRYSDIS
+513 VLANTSSRYSDLS
-526 GVRNVTAKT
+526 GVRNVTAKA
-535 DGTLCDRLNI
+535 DDTLCDRLNI

-553 STAANTLGVACY
+553 SLSTAADTLGVACY
-565 LRAGGSIRLTGA
+565 LQAGGSIRLIGA
-577 PWYNLWVSSAQ
+577 PWYALRVSSAQ
-588 NVTVDANALPRHA
+588 NVTVDANALPQRA
-601 SFACSGI
+601 SFTCSGI

-615 GSAIVEWDSDAA
+615 GSAIGDSDAA

-648 TGEVRSDSYQLNN
+648 TGEVRSDLYQLDA

-666 AVQHLLITPASLLPD
+666 AVQHLLITPASLLPG

-695 SGVLVSAALAGAAIY
+695 SGVLVSAALAGAAVW
-710 GGYEVATR
+710 GGYEVTTR
-718 VMLKNLLPEGAAIPA
+718 VMLKNLLPEGTAIPA

-784 GTFAPTAGCPS
+784 GTFAPDGRVPKW
-795 GGSSRCGTTP
+795 RVIEVW
-805 LQNNAP
+805 NH
-811 SSKASASALA
+811 A
-821 FLLHCTALLSPF
+821 FA
-833 SSPAPPFLLTKTR
+833 K
-846 LAIIIM
+846 

>member
-1 MKRHKLIQRLTAAL
+1 MKLYTLTRRFTAAVLTA
-15 VAGAMALSFCA
+15 AMALSFCA

-33 SAAAD
+33 STAAD

-63 LGTQEDWAKTIAD
+63 FGTQKDWDWTIVGAP
-76 GSSGDV
+76 SGDV
-82 ALQYTAADRT
+82 VLQYTAANRT
-92 LTVTGTYFRALTISA
+92 LTVTGTYFQALTISA
-107 PGVNVVLTGTTGPA
+107 PGVNVVLNGTTGPA
-121 VKGDLTITDSAS
+121 VKGDLNITASAS

-141 GAQAVTG
+141 GVPAVTG

-173 VNAGGDVTIVGG
+173 VNAGGDVTI
-185 CEGAS
+185 
-190 IWHSASITTTGSVTL
+190 
-205 TTTNSGGWV
+205 
-214 QGTAGTGVLTVDAGG
+214 
-229 DVTITGGTASQPTVN
+229 TGGTTSQPTVN

-294 GATCDVFQPGG
+294 GATCDVFQPGD
-305 STVFGTLGD
+305 STVFGTFGN

-347 ENINLRQTRP
+347 ENINLRRTRP

-369 TADGTD
+369 TADGTN
-375 VPFES
+375 VPFEP

-390 ACAVMAA
+390 DSAVTAT

-403 TGQALWLSTE
+403 TGQALWLST
-413 RGHIMVTAD
+413 GQDSFIVS
-422 LLKADPI
+422 KASLEAAPI

-437 TFIVDEIKAAKT
+437 AFVVDDIKAAKT

-457 TEDELPDV
+457 TEDERPDV

-491 ELVGYDHLD
+491 ELDGHDHLD
-500 TNYSLQITNARDV
+500 TVYSLQITNARDV

-526 GVRNVTAKT
+526 GVRNVTAKA
-535 DGTLCDRLNI
+535 DDTLCDRLNI

-553 STAANTLGVACY
+553 STAADTLGVACY
-565 LRAGGSIRLTGA
+565 LRAGGSIRLIGA
-577 PWYNLWVSSAQ
+577 PWYALRVSSAQ
-588 NVTVDANALPRHA
+588 NVTVDANALPQRA
-601 SFACSGI
+601 FFTCSGI

-615 GSAIVEWDSDAA
+615 GSAIGDSDAA

-648 TGEVRSDSYQLNN
+648 TGEVRSDLYQLDA

-666 AVQHLLITPASLLPD
+666 AVQHLLITPASLLTE

-695 SGVLVSAALAGAAIY
+695 SGVLVSAALAGAAVW
-710 GGYEVATR
+710 GGYEVTTR
-718 VMLKNLLPEGAAIPA
+718 VMLKNLLPEGTAIPA

-784 GTFAPTAGCPS
+784 GTFAPDGRVPKW
-795 GGSSRCGTTP
+795 RVIEVW
-805 LQNNAP
+805 NH
-811 SSKASASALA
+811 A
-821 FLLHCTALLSPF
+821 FA
-833 SSPAPPFLLTKTR
+833 K
-846 LAIIIM
+846 

>member
-1 MKRHKLIQRLTAAL
+1 MKLYTLTRRFTAAVLTA
-15 VAGAMALSFCA
+15 AMALSFCA

-33 SAAAD
+33 GTAAD

-44 TASTAE
+44 SAPAE

-63 LGTQEDWAKTIAD
+63 LGTREDWDRTIVGAP
-76 GSSGDV
+76 SGDV
-82 ALQYTAADRT
+82 VLQYTAANRT
-92 LTVTGTYFRALTISA
+92 LTVTGTYFQALTISA
-107 PGVNVVLTGTTGPA
+107 PGVNVVLNGTNGPA
-121 VKGDLTITDSAS
+121 VKGDLTITASAS

-173 VNAGGDVTIVGG
+173 VNAGGDVTI
-185 CEGAS
+185 
-190 IWHSASITTTGSVTL
+190 
-205 TTTNSGGWV
+205 
-214 QGTAGTGVLTVDAGG
+214 
-229 DVTITGGTASQPTVN
+229 TGGTTSQPTVN

-294 GATCDVFQPGG
+294 GATCDVFQPGD
-305 STVFGTLGD
+305 STVFGTFGN

-347 ENINLRQTRP
+347 ENINLRRTRP

-369 TADGTD
+369 TADGTN
-375 VPFES
+375 VPFEP

-390 ACAVMAA
+390 DSAVTAT

-437 TFIVDEIKAAKT
+437 TFIVDDIKAARP

-491 ELVGYDHLD
+491 ELDGHDHFD
-500 TNYSLQITNARDV
+500 TVYSLQITNARDV

-526 GVRNVTAKT
+526 GVRNVTAKA
-535 DGTLCDRLNI
+535 DDTLCDRLNI

-553 STAANTLGVACY
+553 STAADTLGLGVACY
-565 LRAGGSIRLTGA
+565 LRAGGSIRLIGA
-577 PWYNLWVSSAQ
+577 PWKTLMVHSAQ
-588 NVTVDANALPRHA
+588 NATVDANALPQRA
-601 SFACSGI
+601 SFTCSGI

-615 GSAIVEWDSDAA
+615 GSAIGDSDAA

-648 TGEVRSDSYQLNN
+648 TGEVRSDLYQLDA

-666 AVQHLLITPASLLPD
+666 AVQHLLITPASLLPG

-695 SGVLVSAALAGAAIY
+695 SGVLVSAALAGAAVW
-710 GGYEVATR
+710 GGYEVTTR
-718 VMLKNLLPEGAAIPA
+718 VMLKNLLPEGTAIPA

-784 GTFAPTAGCPS
+784 GTFAPDGRVPKW
-795 GGSSRCGTTP
+795 RVIEVW
-805 LQNNAP
+805 NH
-811 SSKASASALA
+811 A
-821 FLLHCTALLSPF
+821 FA
-833 SSPAPPFLLTKTR
+833 K
-846 LAIIIM
+846 

>member
-1 MKRHKLIQRLTAAL
+1 MKLYTLTRRFTAAVLTA
-15 VAGAMALSFCA
+15 AMALSFCA

-33 SAAAD
+33 GTAAD

-44 TASTAE
+44 SAPAE
-50 NSTADTIVFDQLY
+50 NSTADTIVFDKLY
-63 LGTQEDWAKTIAD
+63 FGTREDWDWTIVGAP
-76 GSSGDV
+76 SGDV
-82 ALQYTAADRT
+82 VLQYTAANRT
-92 LTVTGTYFRALTISA
+92 LTVTGTYFQALTISA
-107 PGVNVVLTGTTGPA
+107 PGVNVVLNGTNGPA
-121 VKGDLTITDSAS
+121 VKGDLTITASAS

-173 VNAGGDVTIVGG
+173 VNAGGDVTI
-185 CEGAS
+185 
-190 IWHSASITTTGSVTL
+190 
-205 TTTNSGGWV
+205 
-214 QGTAGTGVLTVDAGG
+214 
-229 DVTITGGTASQPTVN
+229 TGGTTSQPTVN

-294 GATCDVFQPGG
+294 GATCDVFQPGD
-305 STVFGTLGD
+305 STVFGTFGN

-347 ENINLRQTRP
+347 ENINLRRTRP

-369 TADGTD
+369 TSDGTN
-375 VPFES
+375 VPFEP

-390 ACAVMAA
+390 ASAVTAT

-413 RGHIMVTAD
+413 QDSFIVS
-422 LLKADPI
+422 KASLEAAPI

-437 TFIVDEIKAAKT
+437 TFIVDEIKVDEIKAAKT

-457 TEDELPDV
+457 TEDERPDV

-491 ELVGYDHLD
+491 KLNNHDHLD
-500 TNYSLQITNARDV
+500 TVYSLQITNARDV

-553 STAANTLGVACY
+553 STAADPLGVACY
-565 LRAGGSIRLTGA
+565 LRAGGSIRLIGA
-577 PWYNLWVSSAQ
+577 PWYALRVSSAQ
-588 NVTVDANALPRHA
+588 NVTVDANALPQRA
-601 SFACSGI
+601 FFTCSGI

-615 GSAIVEWDSDAA
+615 GSAIGDSDAA

-648 TGEVRSDSYQLNN
+648 TGEVRSDLYQLDA

-666 AVQHLLITPASLLPD
+666 AVQHLLITPASLLPG

-695 SGVLVSAALAGAAIY
+695 SGVLVSAALAGAAVW
-710 GGYEVATR
+710 GGYEVTTR
-718 VMLKNLLPEGAAIPA
+718 VMLKNLLPEGTAIPA

-784 GTFAPTAGCPS
+784 GTFAPDARVPKWRGIEV
-795 GGSSRCGTTP
+795 G
-805 LQNNAP
+805 NH
-811 SSKASASALA
+811 A
-821 FLLHCTALLSPF
+821 FA
-833 SSPAPPFLLTKTR
+833 K
-846 LAIIIM
+846 

>member
-1 MKRHKLIQRLTAAL
+1 MKLYTLTRRFTAAVLTA
-15 VAGAMALSFCA
+15 AMALSFCA

-50 NSTADTIVFDQLY
+50 NSTADTIVFDKLY
-63 LGTQEDWAKTIAD
+63 FGTQEDWDWTIVGAP
-76 GSSGDV
+76 SGDV
-82 ALQYTAADRT
+82 VLQYTAADRT
-92 LTVTGTYFRALTISA
+92 LTVTGTYFGALTISA
-107 PGVNVVLTGTTGPA
+107 PGVNVVLNGTTGPA
-121 VKGDLTITDSAS
+121 VMGDLTITDSAS

-160 TGADRAVGGENLT
+160 IGADRAVGGEK
-173 VNAGGDVTIVGG
+173 
-185 CEGAS
+185 
-190 IWHSASITTTGSVTL
+190 
-205 TTTNSGGWV
+205 
-214 QGTAGTGVLTVDAGG
+214 LTVDAGS
-229 DVTITGGTASQPTVN
+229 DVTITGGTASQPTIN

-255 LRNPAG
+255 LRNTAG

-267 KTSDGKSGNLHYYN
+267 KTSDGKSGNLRYYN

-294 GATCDVFQPGG
+294 GATCDVIQPGD
-305 STVFGTLGD
+305 STVFGTLGN

-329 LTNCSTM
+329 LTGCAPA
-336 FTRDSGTFYKD
+336 DSAQG
-347 ENINLRQTRP
+347 R
-357 LDGTV
+357 TV
-362 FKGWTVT
+362 FYPGEEVHLVLKRPANGTTFTDWTVT
-369 TADGTD
+369 TANGTD
-375 VPFES
+375 VPFFKS

-390 ACAVMAA
+390 ASAVTAT
-397 ANWERA
+397 ANWDPATA

-422 LLKADPI
+422 LLEADPI

-457 TEDELPDV
+457 TEDERPDV

-491 ELVGYDHLD
+491 ELVGYDHFD
-500 TNYSLQITNARDV
+500 TVYSLQITNARDV
-513 VLANTSSRYSDIS
+513 VLTDTSIRYSDLS
-526 GVRNVTAKT
+526 SVRNVTAKA
-535 DGTLCDRLNI
+535 DGALCDRLNI

-553 STAANTLGVACY
+553 SAADTLGVACH
-565 LRAGGSIRLTGA
+565 LRAGGSIRLTGT
-577 PWYNLWVSSAQ
+577 PRYDLWVRSAQ
-588 NVTVDANALPRHA
+588 NVTVDANALPQHA
-601 SFACSGI
+601 SFTCSGI

-615 GSAIVEWDSDAA
+615 GSAIVERDSDAA
-627 WYLLEYYPETE
+627 WYLLAYYPETE

-648 TGEVRSDSYQLNN
+648 TGEVRSALYQLDN

-718 VMLKNLLPEGAAIPA
+718 VILHDLLPEGAAIPA

-784 GTFAPTAGCPS
+784 GTFAPDGRVPKW
-795 GGSSRCGTTP
+795 RVIEVW
-805 LQNNAP
+805 NH
-811 SSKASASALA
+811 A
-821 FLLHCTALLSPF
+821 FA
-833 SSPAPPFLLTKTR
+833 K
-846 LAIIIM
+846 

>member
-1 MKRHKLIQRLTAAL
+1 MKLYTLTRRFTAAVLTA
-15 VAGAMALSFCA
+15 AMALSFCA

-33 SAAAD
+33 GTAAD

-63 LGTQEDWAKTIAD
+63 LGTQKDWAKTITGAP
-76 GSSGDV
+76 SGDV
-82 ALQYTAADRT
+82 VLQYTAANRT
-92 LTVTGTYFRALTISA
+92 LTVTGTYSQALTISA
-107 PGVNVVLTGTTGPA
+107 PGVNVVLNGTTGPA
-121 VKGDLTITDSAS
+121 VKGDLNITASAS
-133 VAVTSSAA
+133 VIITSSAA
-141 GAQAVTG
+141 RAQAVTG

-160 TGADRAVGGENLT
+160 TGTDRAVGGENLT
-173 VNAGGDVTIVGG
+173 VNAGGDVTI
-185 CEGAS
+185 
-190 IWHSASITTTGSVTL
+190 
-205 TTTNSGGWV
+205 
-214 QGTAGTGVLTVDAGG
+214 
-229 DVTITGGTASQPTVN
+229 TGGTTSQPTVN

-294 GATCDVFQPGG
+294 GATCDVFQPGD
-305 STVFGTLGD
+305 STVFGTFGN

-347 ENINLRQTRP
+347 ENINLRRTRP

-369 TADGTD
+369 TADGTN
-375 VPFES
+375 VPFEP
-380 TSNGIRFTMP
+380 TSDGIRFKMP
-390 ACAVMAA
+390 ACAVTAA
-397 ANWERA
+397 ANWDREQA
-403 TGQALWLSTE
+403 TGQALWLST
-413 RGHIMVTAD
+413 GQDSFIVS
-422 LLKADPI
+422 KASLEAAPI

-437 TFIVDEIKAAKT
+437 AFVVDGFIVDDIKA
-449 LRVLGLAP
+449 VLGLAP
-457 TEDELPDV
+457 TEDERPDV

-491 ELVGYDHLD
+491 ELDGHDHLD
-500 TNYSLQITNARDV
+500 TVYSLQITNARDV

-526 GVRNVTAKT
+526 GVRNVTAKA
-535 DGTLCDRLNI
+535 DDTLCDRLNI

-553 STAANTLGVACY
+553 STAADTLGLGVACY
-565 LRAGGSIRLTGA
+565 LRAGGSIRLIGA
-577 PWYNLWVSSAQ
+577 PWKTLMVHSAQ
-588 NVTVDANALPRHA
+588 NATVDANALPQRA
-601 SFACSGI
+601 SFTCSGI

-615 GSAIVEWDSDAA
+615 GSAIGDSDAA

-648 TGEVRSDSYQLNN
+648 TGEVRSDLYQLDA

-666 AVQHLLITPASLLPD
+666 AVQHLLITPASLLTD

-718 VMLKNLLPEGAAIPA
+718 VILHDLLPEGAAIPA

-784 GTFAPTAGCPS
+784 GTFAPDGRVPKW
-795 GGSSRCGTTP
+795 RVIEVW
-805 LQNNAP
+805 NH
-811 SSKASASALA
+811 A
-821 FLLHCTALLSPF
+821 FA
-833 SSPAPPFLLTKTR
+833 K
-846 LAIIIM
+846 

>member
-1 MKRHKLIQRLTAAL
+1 MKLYTLTRRFTAAVLTA
-15 VAGAMALSFCA
+15 AMALSFCA

-33 SAAAD
+33 GTAAD

-44 TASTAE
+44 SAPAE

-63 LGTQEDWAKTIAD
+63 LGTREDWDRTIVGAP
-76 GSSGDV
+76 SGDV
-82 ALQYTAADRT
+82 VLQYTAANRT
-92 LTVTGTYFRALTISA
+92 LTVTGTYFQALTISA
-107 PGVNVVLTGTTGPA
+107 PGVNVVLNGTNGPA
-121 VKGDLTITDSAS
+121 VKGDLTITASAS

-173 VNAGGDVTIVGG
+173 VNAGGDVTI
-185 CEGAS
+185 
-190 IWHSASITTTGSVTL
+190 
-205 TTTNSGGWV
+205 
-214 QGTAGTGVLTVDAGG
+214 
-229 DVTITGGTASQPTVN
+229 TGGTTSQPTVN

-294 GATCDVFQPGG
+294 GATCDVFQPGD
-305 STVFGTLGD
+305 STVFGTFGN

-347 ENINLRQTRP
+347 ENINLRRTRP

-369 TADGTD
+369 TADGTN
-375 VPFES
+375 VPFEP

-390 ACAVMAA
+390 DSAVTAT

-437 TFIVDEIKAAKT
+437 TFIVDDIKAARP

-491 ELVGYDHLD
+491 ELDGHDHFD
-500 TNYSLQITNARDV
+500 TVYSLQITNARDV

-526 GVRNVTAKT
+526 GVRNVTAKA
-535 DGTLCDRLNI
+535 DDTLCDRLNI

-553 STAANTLGVACY
+553 STAADTLGLGVACY
-565 LRAGGSIRLTGA
+565 LRAGGSIRLIGA
-577 PWYNLWVSSAQ
+577 PWKTLMVHSAQ
-588 NVTVDANALPRHA
+588 NATVDANALPQRA
-601 SFACSGI
+601 SFTCSGI

-615 GSAIVEWDSDAA
+615 GSAIGDSDAA

-648 TGEVRSDSYQLNN
+648 TGEVRSDLYQLDA

-718 VMLKNLLPEGAAIPA
+718 VILHDLLPEGTAIPA

-784 GTFAPTAGCPS
+784 GTFAPDGRVPKW
-795 GGSSRCGTTP
+795 RVIEVW
-805 LQNNAP
+805 NH
-811 SSKASASALA
+811 A
-821 FLLHCTALLSPF
+821 FA
-833 SSPAPPFLLTKTR
+833 K
-846 LAIIIM
+846 

>member
-1 MKRHKLIQRLTAAL
+1 MKLYTLTRRFTAAVLTA
-15 VAGAMALSFCA
+15 AMALSFCA

-33 SAAAD
+33 GTAAD

-44 TASTAE
+44 SAPAE

-63 LGTQEDWAKTIAD
+63 LGTQKDWAKTITGAP
-76 GSSGDV
+76 SGDV
-82 ALQYTAADRT
+82 VLQYTAANRT
-92 LTVTGTYFRALTISA
+92 LTVTGTYFQALTISA
-107 PGVNVVLTGTTGPA
+107 PGVNVVLNGTTGPA
-121 VKGDLTITDSAS
+121 VMGDLTITDSAS

-148 STDITSDGAVSI
+148 NTDITSDGAVSI
-160 TGADRAVGGENLT
+160 TGADRAVGGEKLT
-173 VNAGGDVTIVGG
+173 VNAGGDVTI
-185 CEGAS
+185 
-190 IWHSASITTTGSVTL
+190 
-205 TTTNSGGWV
+205 
-214 QGTAGTGVLTVDAGG
+214 
-229 DVTITGGTASQPTVN
+229 TGGTTSQPTVN

-294 GATCDVFQPGG
+294 GATCDVFQPGD
-305 STVFGTLGD
+305 STVFGTFGN

-347 ENINLRQTRP
+347 ENINLRRTRP

-369 TADGTD
+369 TADGTN
-375 VPFES
+375 VPFEP

-390 ACAVMAA
+390 DSAVTAT

-437 TFIVDEIKAAKT
+437 TFIVDDIKAARP

-491 ELVGYDHLD
+491 ELDGHDHLD
-500 TNYSLQITNARDV
+500 TVYSLQITNARDV

-553 STAANTLGVACY
+553 STAADTLGVACY
-565 LRAGGSIRLTGA
+565 LRAGGSIRLIGA
-577 PWYNLWVSSAQ
+577 PWYALRVSSAQ
-588 NVTVDANALPRHA
+588 NVTVDANALPQRA
-601 SFACSGI
+601 FFTCSGI

-615 GSAIVEWDSDAA
+615 GSAIGDSDAA

-648 TGEVRSDSYQLNN
+648 TGEVRSDLYQLDA

-666 AVQHLLITPASLLPD
+666 AVQHLLITPASLLPG

-695 SGVLVSAALAGAAIY
+695 SGVLVSAALAGAAVW
-710 GGYEVATR
+710 GGYEVTTR
-718 VMLKNLLPEGAAIPA
+718 VMLKNLLPEGTAIPA

-784 GTFAPTAGCPS
+784 GTFAPDGRVPKW
-795 GGSSRCGTTP
+795 RVIEVW
-805 LQNNAP
+805 NH
-811 SSKASASALA
+811 A
-821 FLLHCTALLSPF
+821 FA
-833 SSPAPPFLLTKTR
+833 K
-846 LAIIIM
+846 

>member
-1 MKRHKLIQRLTAAL
+1 MKLYTLTRRFTAAVLTA
-15 VAGAMALSFCA
+15 AMALSFCA

-33 SAAAD
+33 GTAAD

-44 TASTAE
+44 SAPAE
-50 NSTADTIVFDQLY
+50 NSTADTIVFDKLY
-63 LGTQEDWAKTIAD
+63 FGTREDWDWTIVGAP
-76 GSSGDV
+76 SGDV
-82 ALQYTAADRT
+82 VLQYTAANRT
-92 LTVTGTYFRALTISA
+92 LTVTGTYFQALTISA
-107 PGVNVVLTGTTGPA
+107 PGVNVVLNGTNGPA
-121 VKGDLTITDSAS
+121 VKGDLTITASAS

-173 VNAGGDVTIVGG
+173 VNAGGDVTI
-185 CEGAS
+185 
-190 IWHSASITTTGSVTL
+190 
-205 TTTNSGGWV
+205 
-214 QGTAGTGVLTVDAGG
+214 
-229 DVTITGGTASQPTVN
+229 TGGTTSQPTVN

-294 GATCDVFQPGG
+294 GATCDVFQPGD
-305 STVFGTLGD
+305 STVFGTFGN

-347 ENINLRQTRP
+347 ENINLRRTRP

-369 TADGTD
+369 TADGTN
-375 VPFES
+375 VPFEP

-390 ACAVMAA
+390 ASAVTAT

-413 RGHIMVTAD
+413 QDSFIVS
-422 LLKADPI
+422 KASLEAAPI

-437 TFIVDEIKAAKT
+437 AFVVDGFIVDDIKA
-449 LRVLGLAP
+449 VLGLAP

-491 ELVGYDHLD
+491 ELDGHDHFD
-500 TNYSLQITNARDV
+500 TVYSLQITNARDV
-513 VLANTSSRYSDIS
+513 VLANTSSSYSDLS
-526 GVRNVTAKT
+526 GVRNVTAKA
-535 DGTLCDRLNI
+535 DDTLCDRLNI

-553 STAANTLGVACY
+553 STAADTLGLGVACY
-565 LRAGGSIRLTGA
+565 LRAGGSIRLIGA
-577 PWYNLWVSSAQ
+577 PWKTLMVHSAQ
-588 NVTVDANALPRHA
+588 NATVDANALPQRA
-601 SFACSGI
+601 SFTCSGI

-615 GSAIVEWDSDAA
+615 GSAIGDSDAA

-648 TGEVRSDSYQLNN
+648 TGEVRSDLYQLDA

-695 SGVLVSAALAGAAIY
+695 SGVLVSAALAGAAVW
-710 GGYEVATR
+710 GGYEVTTR
-718 VMLKNLLPEGAAIPA
+718 VMLKNLLPEGTAIPA

-784 GTFAPTAGCPS
+784 GTFAPDGRVPKW
-795 GGSSRCGTTP
+795 RVIEVW
-805 LQNNAP
+805 N
-811 SSKASASALA
+811 KAFAR
-821 FLLHCTALLSPF
+821 
-833 SSPAPPFLLTKTR
+833 K
-846 LAIIIM
+846 

>member
-1 MKRHKLIQRLTAAL
+1 MKLYTLTRRFTAAVLTA
-15 VAGAMALSFCA
+15 AMALSFCA

-33 SAAAD
+33 GTAAD

-44 TASTAE
+44 SAPAE
-50 NSTADTIVFDQLY
+50 NSTADTIVFDKLY
-63 LGTQEDWAKTIAD
+63 FGTQEDTIVGAP
-76 GSSGDV
+76 SGDV
-82 ALQYTAADRT
+82 VLQYTAANRT
-92 LTVTGTYFRALTISA
+92 LTVTGTYFQALTISA
-107 PGVNVVLTGTTGPA
+107 PGVNVVLNGTTGPA
-121 VKGDLTITDSAS
+121 VKGDLTITASAS

-160 TGADRAVGGENLT
+160 TG
-173 VNAGGDVTIVGG
+173 
-185 CEGAS
+185 
-190 IWHSASITTTGSVTL
+190 
-205 TTTNSGGWV
+205 
-214 QGTAGTGVLTVDAGG
+214 GTANH
-229 DVTITGGTASQPTVN
+229 PTVN
-244 DATVRCGGEFE
+244 GAIIRCGGEFE
-255 LRNPAG
+255 LLNPLG
-261 GLVLCD
+261 GRILPNPVSGS
-267 KTSDGKSGNLHYYN
+267 SDVGILNYINTNPTAEVVVRSSQDGDRCFPCGFKQGPIYGGNEDL
-281 TGATELVFRASSM
+281 TWF
-294 GATCDVFQPGG
+294 
-305 STVFGTLGD
+305 
-314 PSWITAKHEQDYQLT
+314 TAKYEQSYALT
-329 LTNCSTM
+329 LTGCAPA
-336 FTRDSGTFYKD
+336 DSAQGRTVFYAGEEVRLVLK
-347 ENINLRQTRP
+347 RP
-357 LDGTV
+357 VDGTT
-362 FKGWTVT
+362 FTGCWTVT
-369 TADGTD
+369 KEDGTAVQFNQKGD
-375 VPFES
+375 
-380 TSNGIRFTMP
+380 GIRFTMP
-390 ACAVMAA
+390 DSAVTAT

-403 TGQALWLSTE
+403 TGQALWLST
-413 RGHIMVTAD
+413 GQDSFIVTKD
-422 LLKADPI
+422 SLEADPI

-437 TFIVDEIKAAKT
+437 TFIVDDIKAARP

-491 ELVGYDHLD
+491 ELDGHDHLD
-500 TNYSLQITNARDV
+500 TVYSLQITNARDV

-553 STAANTLGVACY
+553 STAADTLGVACY
-565 LRAGGSIRLTGA
+565 LRAGGSIRLIGA
-577 PWYNLWVSSAQ
+577 PWYALRVSSAQ
-588 NVTVDANALPRHA
+588 NVTVDANALPQRA
-601 SFACSGI
+601 FFTCSGI

-615 GSAIVEWDSDAA
+615 GSAIGDSDAA

-648 TGEVRSDSYQLNN
+648 TGEVRSDLYQLDA

-666 AVQHLLITPASLLPD
+666 AVQHLLITPASLLPG

-695 SGVLVSAALAGAAIY
+695 SGVLVSAALAGAAVW
-710 GGYEVATR
+710 GGYEVTTR
-718 VMLKNLLPEGAAIPA
+718 VMLKNLLPEGTAIPA

-784 GTFAPTAGCPS
+784 GTFAPDARVPKW
-795 GGSSRCGTTP
+795 RVIEVW
-805 LQNNAP
+805 NH
-811 SSKASASALA
+811 A
-821 FLLHCTALLSPF
+821 FA
-833 SSPAPPFLLTKTR
+833 K
-846 LAIIIM
+846 

>member
-121 VKGDLTITDSAS
+121 VEGDLTITDSAS

-205 TTTNSGGWV
+205 TTTNSGGWA

-229 DVTITGGTASQPTVN
+229 DITITGGTANHPTVN
-244 DATVRCGGEFE
+244 GAIIRCGGEFE
-255 LRNPAG
+255 LLNPLG
-261 GLVLCD
+261 GRILPDTVSGS
-267 KTSDGKSGNLHYYN
+267 SDVGILNYINTNPTAEVVVRSSQDGDSCFPCGFKQGPIYGGNEDL
-281 TGATELVFRASSM
+281 TWF
-294 GATCDVFQPGG
+294 
-305 STVFGTLGD
+305 
-314 PSWITAKHEQDYQLT
+314 TAKYEQSYALT
-329 LTNCSTM
+329 LTGCAPA
-336 FTRDSGTFYKD
+336 DSAQGRTVFYPGEEVHLVLK
-347 ENINLRQTRP
+347 RP
-357 LDGTV
+357 VDGTT
-362 FKGWTVT
+362 FTDWTVT
-369 TADGTD
+369 KEDGTAVRFNQKGD
-375 VPFES
+375 
-380 TSNGIRFTMP
+380 GIRFTMP
-390 ACAVMAA
+390 ACAVTAA
-397 ANWERA
+397 ANWDREQA

-413 RGHIMVTAD
+413 QGWIIVTKD
-422 LLKADPI
+422 SLEADPMHD
-429 NGITYEDG
+429 ITYENG
-437 TFIVDEIKAAKT
+437 TFIVDDIKAAKP

-491 ELVGYDHLD
+491 ELDGHDHLD
-500 TNYSLQITNARDV
+500 TVYSLQITNARDV

-553 STAANTLGVACY
+553 STAADTLGVACY

-577 PWYNLWVSSAQ
+577 PWKTLMVHSAQ
-588 NVTVDANALPRHA
+588 NVTVDANALPQHA
-601 SFACSGI
+601 SFTCSGI
-608 VDITQRD
+608 VDVSQRN
-615 GSAIVEWDSDAA
+615 GSAIGDSDAA

-648 TGEVRSDSYQLNN
+648 TGEVRSDFYQLDA

-666 AVQHLLITPASLLPD
+666 AVQHLLITPASLLTD

-695 SGVLVSAALAGAAIY
+695 SGVLVSAALAGAAVW

-718 VMLKNLLPEGAAIPA
+718 VILHDLLPEGAAIPA

-784 GTFAPTAGCPS
+784 GTFAPDGRVPKW
-795 GGSSRCGTTP
+795 RVIEVW
-805 LQNNAP
+805 NH
-811 SSKASASALA
+811 A
-821 FLLHCTALLSPF
+821 FA
-833 SSPAPPFLLTKTR
+833 K
-846 LAIIIM
+846 